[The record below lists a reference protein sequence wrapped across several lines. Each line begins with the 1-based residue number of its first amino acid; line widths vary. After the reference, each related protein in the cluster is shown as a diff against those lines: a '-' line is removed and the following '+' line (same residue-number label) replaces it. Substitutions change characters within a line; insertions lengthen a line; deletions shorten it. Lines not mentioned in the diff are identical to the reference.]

1 MSLKVKTTNGSWV
14 YIPGTKGRDGDEHVY
29 IGAEAPSD
37 KSMIWFQTTT
47 ARDSGVRR
55 FDLNSNDWVLLPGT
69 QGIGIASAIVNED
82 GNLILTLDDI
92 AATTIDTGYVKGPP
106 GAEVQLRSNG
116 SYLQWKYDNESD
128 WKDLIAL
135 EEITKDYLPLSGGTL
150 TGDLNLSYTT
160 NSDSSKLSV
169 FDTNKDSYY
178 NIASYTGTLN
188 LGDTSKLTI
197 IRSQNFLRRETG
209 YTKYKIYD
217 EGTFVA
223 DTDYATP
230 AFVTTET
237 AKYLPLTG
245 GLMTGPILIH
255 NSGDSLDTV
264 LAYSDGVGILSTA
277 FNSETPYRGIQF
289 GGDSTSIITFND
301 NGENRLQHVSGT
313 QFGQILSSIYFRP
326 GREYVEPSAVINSTL
341 TDYTAATSAQD
352 ITNTDSIK
360 TALQKVGFYT
370 KAGLY
375 TKAEIDALISS
386 VLSYAGSVDSFANLP
401 TTGVKVGDVYNVR
414 SEFDLD
420 NNHYP
425 AGTNVAAA
433 AVSGNTVTWDPLGGS
448 FELTKASIEA
458 VLTGNITS
466 HTHNY
471 LPLSGGRL
479 TGSLAV
485 ESYIKGIGY
494 LAVAAPSFP
503 QIQFENASSTP
514 YTSLLFT
521 NILSG
526 NSKSLL
532 FRPDS
537 TVSQDGVVYHSLNF
551 QAGVNYVAPSALSNY
566 VDLTSTQIIS
576 GYKVFSGV
584 PMFGQKSSTTFNTT
598 GIISDSNDP
607 SILCFRLGRGD
618 GNSIWRLQQESN
630 TTALLGIQGRKA
642 MKITSNPSEI
652 SVTADKFIGAA
663 TSLVEENIYTATN
676 FGTSDKRLKRSI
688 KKIDEVVTEKAIDS
702 IDLNRSFIYKKSG
715 VKGYGPIAQDLE
727 EVFPELVYTN
737 DKGIKGINNTALLHL
752 QIQGLYQKIQELQD
766 QLAQTSFKEKI
777 GIWSRLKQA
786 LKKWLLP

>member
-29 IGAEAPSD
+29 IGSEAPSD

-160 NSDSSKLSV
+160 NSNSSKLSV
-169 FDTNKDSYY
+169 FDTNKGSYY

-197 IRSQNFLRRETG
+197 ISSQNFLRRETG

-217 EGTFVA
+217 EGTFIA

-255 NSGDSLDTV
+255 NSGDSLDTI
-264 LAYSDGVGILSTA
+264 LAYSDGVSILSTA

-289 GGDSTSIITFND
+289 GGDSTSIIAFND
-301 NGENRLQHVSGT
+301 NGESRLQHTSGS
-313 QFGQILSSIYFRP
+313 QFGYILSSIYFKP
-326 GREYVEPSAVINSTL
+326 GVNYVEPSSVINSIL
-341 TDYTAATSAQD
+341 TDYTAETSAKD
-352 ITNTDSIK
+352 ITSTDSIK

-375 TKAEIDALISS
+375 TKAEIDNLISS
-386 VLSYAGSVDSFANLP
+386 VLTYAGSVNSFADLP
-401 TTGVKVGDVYNVR
+401 TTGVKVGDVYNIAT
-414 SEFDLD
+414 EFDLGG
-420 NNHYP
+420 NHYP
-425 AGTNVAAA
+425 AGTNVAAG
-433 AVSGNTVTWDPLGGS
+433 VINDNNITWDPLGGS
-448 FELTKASIEA
+448 FNLTKESVEA

-466 HTHNY
+466 HTHSY
-471 LPLSGGRL
+471 LPLTGGSL
-479 TGSLAV
+479 TGNLT
-485 ESYIKGIGY
+485 SYGRITATGQFIVQDATY
-494 LAVAAPSFP
+494 P
-503 QIQFENASSTP
+503 QIIFRHIGDSADD
-514 YTSLLFT
+514 SLLFT
-521 NILSG
+521 NTLSG
-526 NSKSLL
+526 SVKSLL

-537 TVSQDGVVYHSLNF
+537 TVSQDGIVYHSLNF
-551 QAGVNYVAPSALSNY
+551 QAGVNYVAPGTLSGY
-566 VDLTSTQIIS
+566 VTTSTTQEIP
-576 GYKVFSGV
+576 GYKVFTYA
-584 PMFGQKSSTTFNTT
+584 PMFGQKSSFTYNTT
-598 GIISDSNDP
+598 GVINNEDTSTVFV
-607 SILCFRLGRGD
+607 FRLGAGE
-618 GNSIWRLQQESN
+618 GIWRLQQESN

-642 MKITSNPSEI
+642 MKITSNASDVSI
-652 SVTADKFIGAA
+652 TADKFIGAA

-688 KKIDEVVTEKAIDS
+688 KKIDEAVIEKAIDS
-702 IDLNRSFIYKKSG
+702 INLNRSFIYKKSG

-727 EVFPELVYTN
+727 EIFPELVYTN
-737 DKGIKGINNTALLHL
+737 DRGIKGVNNTALLHL

>member
-92 AATTIDTGYVKGPP
+92 AATTIDTGYIKGPP

-116 SYLQWKYDNESD
+116 SYLQWKYDNEAD

-135 EEITKDYLPLSGGTL
+135 EEIIKDYLPLSGGTL

-169 FDTNKDSYY
+169 FDANKASYY

-217 EGTFVA
+217 EGTFIA

-245 GLMTGPILIH
+245 GLMAGPILIH
-255 NSGDSLDTV
+255 NSGDSLDTI
-264 LAYSDGVGILSTA
+264 LAYSDGVSILSTA
-277 FNSETPYRGIQF
+277 FNSETSYRGIQL
-289 GGDSTSIITFND
+289 GGDSTSIIAFND
-301 NGENRLQHVSGT
+301 NGESRLQHTSGS
-313 QFGQILSSIYFRP
+313 QFGYILSSIYFKP
-326 GREYVEPSAVINSTL
+326 GIDYVEPSSVINSIL
-341 TDYTAATSAQD
+341 TDYTAETSAKD
-352 ITNTDSIK
+352 ITSTDSIK

-375 TKAEIDALISS
+375 TKAEIDNLISS
-386 VLSYAGSVDSFANLP
+386 VLTYAGSVNSFADLP
-401 TTGVKVGDVYNVR
+401 TTGVKVGDVYNIAT
-414 SEFDLD
+414 EFDLGG
-420 NNHYP
+420 NHYP
-425 AGTNVAAA
+425 AGTNVAAGA
-433 AVSGNTVTWDPLGGS
+433 INDGNITWDPLGGS
-448 FELTKASIEA
+448 FNLTKESVEA

-466 HTHNY
+466 HTHSY
-471 LPLSGGRL
+471 LPLTGGSLTGNLSTTGIITSTGRL
-479 TGSLAV
+479 IVRDA
-485 ESYIKGIGY
+485 SY
-494 LAVAAPSFP
+494 P
-503 QIQFENASSTP
+503 QIIFRHTGDSA
-514 YTSLLFT
+514 YDSLLFT
-521 NILSG
+521 NTLSG
-526 NSKSLL
+526 SVRSLL

-551 QAGVNYVAPSALSNY
+551 QAGIDYIAPATLSGYVT
-566 VDLTSTQIIS
+566 TSTTQEIP
-576 GYKVFSGV
+576 GYKVFTYA
-584 PMFGQKSSTTFNTT
+584 PMFGQKSSFTYNTT
-598 GIISDSNDP
+598 GIINNEDASTVF
-607 SILCFRLGRGD
+607 IFRLGYGE
-618 GNSIWRLQQESN
+618 SIWRLQQESN
-630 TTALLGIQGRKA
+630 TVALLGIQGRKA
-642 MKITSNPSEI
+642 MKITSNASDI
-652 SVTADKFIGAA
+652 SITADKFIGAA

-688 KKIDEVVTEKAIDS
+688 KKIDESVIEKAVDS
-702 IDLNRSFIYKKSG
+702 INLNRSFIYKKSG
-715 VKGYGPIAQDLE
+715 VKGYGPVAQDLE

-737 DKGIKGINNTALLHL
+737 DRGIKGVNNTALLHL

>member
-29 IGAEAPSD
+29 IGSEAPSD

-92 AATTIDTGYVKGPP
+92 AATTIDTGYIKGPP

-116 SYLQWKYDNESD
+116 SYLQWKYDNEAD

-135 EEITKDYLPLSGGTL
+135 EEIIKDYLPLSGGTL

-169 FDTNKDSYY
+169 FDANKASYY

-217 EGTFVA
+217 EGTFIA

-245 GLMTGPILIH
+245 GLMAGPILIH
-255 NSGDSLDTV
+255 NSGDSLDTI
-264 LAYSDGVGILSTA
+264 LAYSDGVSILSTA
-277 FNSETPYRGIQF
+277 FNSETSYRGIQL
-289 GGDSTSIITFND
+289 GGDSTSIIAFND
-301 NGENRLQHVSGT
+301 NGESRLQHTSGS
-313 QFGQILSSIYFRP
+313 QFGYILSSIYFKP
-326 GREYVEPSAVINSTL
+326 GIDYVEPSSVINSIL
-341 TDYTAATSAQD
+341 TDYTAETSAKD
-352 ITNTDSIK
+352 ITSTDSIK

-375 TKAEIDALISS
+375 TKAEIDNLISS
-386 VLSYAGSVDSFANLP
+386 VLTYAGSVNSFADLP
-401 TTGVKVGDVYNVR
+401 TTGVKVGDVYNIAT
-414 SEFDLD
+414 EFDLGG
-420 NNHYP
+420 NHYP
-425 AGTNVAAA
+425 AGTNVAAGA
-433 AVSGNTVTWDPLGGS
+433 INDGNITWDPLGGS
-448 FELTKASIEA
+448 FNLTKESVEA

-466 HTHNY
+466 HTHSY
-471 LPLSGGRL
+471 LPLTGGSL
-479 TGSLAV
+479 TGNLSTTGIITSTGQLIVRDA
-485 ESYIKGIGY
+485 SY
-494 LAVAAPSFP
+494 P
-503 QIQFENASSTP
+503 QIIFRHTGDSA
-514 YTSLLFT
+514 YDSLLFT
-521 NILSG
+521 NTLSG
-526 NSKSLL
+526 SVRSLL

-551 QAGVNYVAPSALSNY
+551 QAGIDYIAPATLSGYVT
-566 VDLTSTQIIS
+566 TSTTQEIP
-576 GYKVFSGV
+576 GYKVFTYA
-584 PMFGQKSSTTFNTT
+584 PMFGQKSSFTYNTT
-598 GIISDSNDP
+598 GIINNEDASTVF
-607 SILCFRLGRGD
+607 IFRLGYGE
-618 GNSIWRLQQESN
+618 SIWRLQQESN
-630 TTALLGIQGRKA
+630 TVALLGIQGRKA
-642 MKITSNPSEI
+642 MKITSNASDI
-652 SVTADKFIGAA
+652 SITADKFIGAA

-688 KKIDEVVTEKAIDS
+688 KKIDESVIEKAVDS
-702 IDLNRSFIYKKSG
+702 INLNRSFIYKKSG
-715 VKGYGPIAQDLE
+715 VKGYGPVAQDLE

-737 DKGIKGINNTALLHL
+737 DRGIKGVNNTALLHL

>member
-29 IGAEAPSD
+29 IGSEAPSD

-92 AATTIDTGYVKGPP
+92 AATTIDTGYIKGPP

-116 SYLQWKYDNESD
+116 SYLQWKYDNEAD

-135 EEITKDYLPLSGGTL
+135 EEIIKDYLPLSGGTL

-169 FDTNKDSYY
+169 FDANKASYY

-217 EGTFVA
+217 EGTFIA

-245 GLMTGPILIH
+245 GLMAGPILIH
-255 NSGDSLDTV
+255 NSGDSLDTI
-264 LAYSDGVGILSTA
+264 LAYSDGVSILSTA
-277 FNSETPYRGIQF
+277 FNSEISYRGIQL
-289 GGDSTSIITFND
+289 GGDSTSIIAFND
-301 NGENRLQHVSGT
+301 NGESRLQHTSGS
-313 QFGQILSSIYFRP
+313 QFGYILSSIYFKP
-326 GREYVEPSAVINSTL
+326 GIDYVEPSSVINSIL
-341 TDYTAATSAQD
+341 TDYTAETSAKD
-352 ITNTDSIK
+352 ITSTDSIK

-375 TKAEIDALISS
+375 TKAEIDNLISS
-386 VLSYAGSVDSFANLP
+386 VLTYAGSVNSFADLP
-401 TTGVKVGDVYNVR
+401 TTGVKVGDVYNIAT
-414 SEFDLD
+414 EFDLGG
-420 NNHYP
+420 NHYP
-425 AGTNVAAA
+425 AGTNVAAGA
-433 AVSGNTVTWDPLGGS
+433 INDGNITWDPLGGS
-448 FELTKASIEA
+448 FNLTKESVEA

-466 HTHNY
+466 HTHSY
-471 LPLSGGRL
+471 LPLTGGSL
-479 TGSLAV
+479 TGNLSTTGIITSTGQLIV
-485 ESYIKGIGY
+485 RDVSY
-494 LAVAAPSFP
+494 P
-503 QIQFENASSTP
+503 QIIFRHVGDSA
-514 YTSLLFT
+514 YDSLLFT
-521 NILSG
+521 STLSG
-526 NSKSLL
+526 AVKSLL

-551 QAGVNYVAPSALSNY
+551 QAGIDYIAPATLSGYVT
-566 VDLTSTQIIS
+566 TSTTQEIP
-576 GYKVFSGV
+576 GYKVFTYA
-584 PMFGQKSSTTFNTT
+584 PMFGQKSSFTYNTT
-598 GIISDSNDP
+598 GIINNEDASTVF
-607 SILCFRLGRGD
+607 IFRLGSGE
-618 GNSIWRLQQESN
+618 SIWRLQQESN
-630 TTALLGIQGRKA
+630 TVALLGIQGRKA
-642 MKITSNPSEI
+642 MKITSNASDI
-652 SVTADKFIGAA
+652 SITADKFIGAA

-688 KKIDEVVTEKAIDS
+688 KKIDESVIEKAVDS
-702 IDLNRSFIYKKSG
+702 INLNRSFIYKKSG
-715 VKGYGPIAQDLE
+715 VKGYGPVAQDLE

-737 DKGIKGINNTALLHL
+737 DRGIKGVNNTALLHL

>member
-69 QGIGIASAIVNED
+69 QGIGIASAIVNEE

-169 FDTNKDSYY
+169 FDANKASYY

-217 EGTFVA
+217 EGTFIA

-245 GLMTGPILIH
+245 GLMAGPILIH
-255 NSGDSLDTV
+255 NSGDSLDTI
-264 LAYSDGVGILSTA
+264 LAYSDGVSILSTA
-277 FNSETPYRGIQF
+277 FNSEASYRGIQL
-289 GGDSTSIITFND
+289 GGDSTSIIAFND
-301 NGENRLQHVSGT
+301 NGESRLQHTSGS
-313 QFGQILSSIYFRP
+313 QFGYILSSIYFKP
-326 GREYVEPSAVINSTL
+326 GINYVEPSSVINSIL
-341 TDYTAATSAQD
+341 TDYTAETSAKD
-352 ITNTDSIK
+352 ITSTDSIK

-375 TKAEIDALISS
+375 TKAEIDNLISS
-386 VLSYAGSVDSFANLP
+386 VLTYAGSVNSFADLP
-401 TTGVKVGDVYNVR
+401 TTGVKVGDVYNIAT
-414 SEFDLD
+414 EFDLGG
-420 NNHYP
+420 NHYP
-425 AGTNVAAA
+425 AGTNVAAGA
-433 AVSGNTVTWDPLGGS
+433 INDGNITWDPLGGS
-448 FELTKASIEA
+448 FNLTKESVEA

-466 HTHNY
+466 HTHSY
-471 LPLSGGRL
+471 LPLTGGSL
-479 TGSLAV
+479 TGNLSTTGIITSTGRVVIRDA
-485 ESYIKGIGY
+485 SY
-494 LAVAAPSFP
+494 P
-503 QIQFENASSTP
+503 QIIFRHTGDSA
-514 YTSLLFT
+514 YDSLLFT
-521 NILSG
+521 NTLSG
-526 NSKSLL
+526 SVRSLL
-532 FRPDS
+532 FRPDN
-537 TVSQDGVVYHSLNF
+537 TVFQDGVVYHSLNF
-551 QAGVNYVAPSALSNY
+551 QAGIDYIAPATLSGYVT
-566 VDLTSTQIIS
+566 TSTTQEIP
-576 GYKVFSGV
+576 GYKVFTYA
-584 PMFGQKSSTTFNTT
+584 PMFGQKSSFTYNTT
-598 GIISDSNDP
+598 GIINNEDASTVFV
-607 SILCFRLGRGD
+607 FRLGYGE
-618 GNSIWRLQQESN
+618 SIWRLQQESN
-630 TTALLGIQGRKA
+630 TVALLGIQGRKA
-642 MKITSNPSEI
+642 MKITSNASDI
-652 SVTADKFIGAA
+652 SITADKFIGAA

-688 KKIDEVVTEKAIDS
+688 KKIDESVIEKAVDS
-702 IDLNRSFIYKKSG
+702 INLNRSFIYKKSE
-715 VKGYGPIAQDLE
+715 VKGYGPVAQDLE

-737 DKGIKGINNTALLHL
+737 DRGIKGVNNTALLHL

>member
-29 IGAEAPSD
+29 IGSEAPSD

-92 AATTIDTGYVKGPP
+92 AATTIDTGYIKGPP

-116 SYLQWKYDNESD
+116 SYLQWKYDNEAD

-135 EEITKDYLPLSGGTL
+135 EEIIKDYLPLSGGTL

-169 FDTNKDSYY
+169 FDANKASYY

-197 IRSQNFLRRETG
+197 IRSQNSLRRETG

-217 EGTFVA
+217 EGTFIA

-245 GLMTGPILIH
+245 GLMAGPILIH
-255 NSGDSLDTV
+255 NSGDSLDTI
-264 LAYSDGVGILSTA
+264 LAYSDGVSILSTA
-277 FNSETPYRGIQF
+277 FNSETSYRGIQL
-289 GGDSTSIITFND
+289 GGDSTSIIAFND
-301 NGENRLQHVSGT
+301 NGESRLQHTSGS
-313 QFGQILSSIYFRP
+313 QFGYILSSIYFKP
-326 GREYVEPSAVINSTL
+326 GIDYVEPSSVINSIL
-341 TDYTAATSAQD
+341 TDYTAETSAKD
-352 ITNTDSIK
+352 ITSTDSIK

-375 TKAEIDALISS
+375 TKAEIDNLISS
-386 VLSYAGSVDSFANLP
+386 VLTYAGSVNSFADLP
-401 TTGVKVGDVYNVR
+401 TTGVKVGDVYNIAT
-414 SEFDLD
+414 EFDLGG
-420 NNHYP
+420 NHYP
-425 AGTNVAAA
+425 AGTNVAAGA
-433 AVSGNTVTWDPLGGS
+433 INDGNITWDPLGGS
-448 FELTKASIEA
+448 FNLTKESVEA

-466 HTHNY
+466 HTHSY
-471 LPLSGGRL
+471 LPLTGGSL
-479 TGSLAV
+479 TGNLSTT
-485 ESYIKGIGY
+485 GIITSTGQLIVREATY
-494 LAVAAPSFP
+494 P
-503 QIQFENASSTP
+503 QIIFRRTGNSA
-514 YTSLLFT
+514 YDSLLFT
-521 NILSG
+521 NTLSG
-526 NSKSLL
+526 SVKSLL

-537 TVSQDGVVYHSLNF
+537 TVSQDGIVYHSLNF
-551 QAGVNYVAPSALSNY
+551 QAGIDYIAPATLSGYVT
-566 VDLTSTQIIS
+566 TSTTQEIP
-576 GYKVFSGV
+576 GYKVFTYA
-584 PMFGQKSSTTFNTT
+584 PMFGQKSSFTYNTT
-598 GIISDSNDP
+598 GIINNEDASTVFV
-607 SILCFRLGRGD
+607 FRLGYGE
-618 GNSIWRLQQESN
+618 SIWRLQQESN
-630 TTALLGIQGRKA
+630 TVALLGIQGRKA
-642 MKITSNPSEI
+642 MKITSNASDI
-652 SVTADKFIGAA
+652 SITADKFIGAA

-688 KKIDEVVTEKAIDS
+688 KKIDESVIEKAVDS
-702 IDLNRSFIYKKSG
+702 INLNRSFIYKKSG
-715 VKGYGPIAQDLE
+715 VKGYGPVAQDLE

-737 DKGIKGINNTALLHL
+737 DRGIKGVNNTALLHL

>member
-29 IGAEAPSD
+29 IGSEAPSD

-92 AATTIDTGYVKGPP
+92 AATTIDTGYIKGPP

-160 NSDSSKLSV
+160 NSNSSKLSV

-217 EGTFVA
+217 EGTFIA
-223 DTDYATP
+223 DEDYATP
-230 AFVTTET
+230 TFVTTET
-237 AKYLPLTG
+237 AKYLPLAG
-245 GLMTGPILIH
+245 GLMTGPILTH

-264 LAYSDGVGILSTA
+264 LAYADGVSVLSTT
-277 FNSETPYRGIQF
+277 FNPEVPLRGIQF

-448 FELTKASIEA
+448 FELTKASVEE

-466 HTHNY
+466 HTHSY
-471 LPLSGGRL
+471 LPLSGGSL
-479 TGSLAV
+479 TGNLSTTGLITTTGQLIIRDTTYPQVLFRHTGA
-485 ESYIKGIGY
+485 SGY
-494 LAVAAPSFP
+494 D
-503 QIQFENASSTP
+503 
-514 YTSLLFT
+514 SLLYVNT
-521 NILSG
+521 LSG
-526 NSKSLL
+526 TVRSLI
-532 FRPDS
+532 FRPDA
-537 TVSQDGVVYHSLNF
+537 TITTDGIVYHSLNF

-566 VDLTSTQIIS
+566 VTLDSAQDISAKKIFKAPVFFGAKASTEYNNTDTINDVDNATWFIGAVNDNDAWWRCQQRDAQSIMIGRQGGKGFQI
-576 GYKVFSGV
+576 Y
-584 PMFGQKSSTTFNTT
+584 SSPYTVY
-598 GIISDSNDP
+598 
-607 SILCFRLGRGD
+607 
-618 GNSIWRLQQESN
+618 
-630 TTALLGIQGRKA
+630 
-642 MKITSNPSEI
+642 
-652 SVTADKFIGAA
+652 VTADKFIGAA

-688 KKIDEVVTEKAIDS
+688 KKIDEAISNKAVDS
-702 IDLNRSFIYKKSG
+702 ISLNRSFIYKKSG
-715 VKGYGPIAQDLE
+715 IKGYGPIAQDLE
-727 EVFPELVYTN
+727 EVFPDLVYTN
-737 DKGIKGINNTALLHL
+737 DKGIKGVNNTALLHL
-752 QIQGLYQKIQELQD
+752 QIQGLYQKIQELQN

-777 GIWSRLKQA
+777 GIWSKLKQA

>member
-69 QGIGIASAIVNED
+69 QGIGIASAIVNEE

-92 AATTIDTGYVKGPP
+92 AATTIDTGYIKGPP

-160 NSDSSKLSV
+160 NSNSSKLSV

-217 EGTFVA
+217 EGTFIA
-223 DTDYATP
+223 DEDYATP
-230 AFVTTET
+230 TFVTTET
-237 AKYLPLTG
+237 AKYLPLAG
-245 GLMTGPILIH
+245 GLMTGPILTH

-264 LAYSDGVGILSTA
+264 LAYADGVSVLSTT
-277 FNSETPYRGIQF
+277 FNPEVPLRGIQF

-313 QFGQILSSIYFRP
+313 QFGQILSSIYFKP
-326 GREYVEPSAVINSTL
+326 GIDYVEPSSVINSIL
-341 TDYTAATSAQD
+341 TDYTAETSAKD
-352 ITNTDSIK
+352 ITSTDSIK

-375 TKAEIDALISS
+375 TKAEIDNLISS
-386 VLSYAGSVDSFANLP
+386 VLTYAGSVNSFADLP
-401 TTGVKVGDVYNVR
+401 TTGVKVGDVYNIAT
-414 SEFDLD
+414 EFDLGG
-420 NNHYP
+420 NHYP
-425 AGTNVAAA
+425 AGTNVAAGA
-433 AVSGNTVTWDPLGGS
+433 INDGNITWDPLGGS
-448 FELTKASIEA
+448 FNLTKESVEA

-466 HTHNY
+466 HTHSY
-471 LPLSGGRL
+471 LPLTGGSL
-479 TGSLAV
+479 TGNLSTTGIITSTGQLIVRDA
-485 ESYIKGIGY
+485 SY
-494 LAVAAPSFP
+494 P
-503 QIQFENASSTP
+503 QILFRHVGDSA
-514 YTSLLFT
+514 YDSLLFT
-521 NILSG
+521 STLSG
-526 NSKSLL
+526 AVKSLL

-551 QAGVNYVAPSALSNY
+551 QAGIDYIAPATLSGYVT
-566 VDLTSTQIIS
+566 TSTTQEIP
-576 GYKVFSGV
+576 GYKVFTYA
-584 PMFGQKSSTTFNTT
+584 PMFGQKSSFTYNTT
-598 GIISDSNDP
+598 GIINNEDASTVFV
-607 SILCFRLGRGD
+607 FRLGSGE
-618 GNSIWRLQQESN
+618 SIWRLQQESN
-630 TTALLGIQGRKA
+630 TVALLGIQGRKA
-642 MKITSNPSEI
+642 MKITSNASDI
-652 SVTADKFIGAA
+652 SITADKFIGAA

-688 KKIDEVVTEKAIDS
+688 KK
-702 IDLNRSFIYKKSG
+702 NR
-715 VKGYGPIAQDLE
+715 
-727 EVFPELVYTN
+727 
-737 DKGIKGINNTALLHL
+737 
-752 QIQGLYQKIQELQD
+752 
-766 QLAQTSFKEKI
+766 
-777 GIWSRLKQA
+777 
-786 LKKWLLP
+786 

>member
-29 IGAEAPSD
+29 IGSEAPSD

-92 AATTIDTGYVKGPP
+92 AATTIDTGYIKGPP

-116 SYLQWKYDNESD
+116 SYLQWKYDNEAD

-135 EEITKDYLPLSGGTL
+135 EEIIKDYLPLSGGTL

-169 FDTNKDSYY
+169 FDANKASYY

-217 EGTFVA
+217 EGTFIA

-245 GLMTGPILIH
+245 GLMAGPILIH
-255 NSGDSLDTV
+255 NSGDSLDTI
-264 LAYSDGVGILSTA
+264 LAYSDGVSILSTA
-277 FNSETPYRGIQF
+277 FNSEASYRGIQL
-289 GGDSTSIITFND
+289 GGDSTSIIAFND
-301 NGENRLQHVSGT
+301 NGESRLQHTSGS
-313 QFGQILSSIYFRP
+313 QFGYILSSIYFKP
-326 GREYVEPSAVINSTL
+326 GIDYVEPSSVINSIL
-341 TDYTAATSAQD
+341 TDYTAETSAKD
-352 ITNTDSIK
+352 ITSTDSIK

-375 TKAEIDALISS
+375 TKAEIDNLISS
-386 VLSYAGSVDSFANLP
+386 VLTYAGSVNSFADLP
-401 TTGVKVGDVYNVR
+401 TTGVKVGDVYNIAT
-414 SEFDLD
+414 EFDLGG
-420 NNHYP
+420 NHYP
-425 AGTNVAAA
+425 AGTNVAAGA
-433 AVSGNTVTWDPLGGS
+433 INDGNITWDPLGGS
-448 FELTKASIEA
+448 FNLTKESVEA

-466 HTHNY
+466 HTHSY
-471 LPLSGGRL
+471 LPLTGGSLTGNLSTTGIITSTGRL
-479 TGSLAV
+479 IVRDA
-485 ESYIKGIGY
+485 SY
-494 LAVAAPSFP
+494 P
-503 QIQFENASSTP
+503 QIIFRHTGDSA
-514 YTSLLFT
+514 YDSLLFT
-521 NILSG
+521 NTLSG
-526 NSKSLL
+526 SVRSLL

-537 TVSQDGVVYHSLNF
+537 TVSQDGIVYHSLNF
-551 QAGVNYVAPSALSNY
+551 QAGIDYIAPATLSGYVT
-566 VDLTSTQIIS
+566 TSTTQEIP
-576 GYKVFSGV
+576 GYKVFTYA
-584 PMFGQKSSTTFNTT
+584 PMFGQKSSFTYNTT
-598 GIISDSNDP
+598 GIINNEDASTVFV
-607 SILCFRLGRGD
+607 FRLGYGE
-618 GNSIWRLQQESN
+618 SIWRLQQESN
-630 TTALLGIQGRKA
+630 TVALLGIQGRKA
-642 MKITSNPSEI
+642 MKITSNASDI
-652 SVTADKFIGAA
+652 SITADKFIGAA

-688 KKIDEVVTEKAIDS
+688 EKIDESVIEKAVDS
-702 IDLNRSFIYKKSG
+702 INLNRSFIYKKSG
-715 VKGYGPIAQDLE
+715 VKGYGPVAQDLE

-737 DKGIKGINNTALLHL
+737 DRGIKGVNNTALLHL

>member
-29 IGAEAPSD
+29 IGSEAPSD

-289 GGDSTSIITFND
+289 GGDSTSIIAFND
-301 NGENRLQHVSGT
+301 NGESRLQHTSGS
-313 QFGQILSSIYFRP
+313 QFGYILSSIYFKP
-326 GREYVEPSAVINSTL
+326 GIDYVEPSSVINSIL
-341 TDYTAATSAQD
+341 TDYTAETSAKD
-352 ITNTDSIK
+352 ITSTDSIK

-375 TKAEIDALISS
+375 TKAEIDNLISS
-386 VLSYAGSVDSFANLP
+386 VLTYAGSVNSFADLP
-401 TTGVKVGDVYNVR
+401 TTGVKVGDVYNIAT
-414 SEFDLD
+414 EFDLGG
-420 NNHYP
+420 NHYP
-425 AGTNVAAA
+425 AGTNVAAGA
-433 AVSGNTVTWDPLGGS
+433 INDGNITWDPLGGS
-448 FELTKASIEA
+448 FNLTKESVEA

-466 HTHNY
+466 HTHSY
-471 LPLSGGRL
+471 LPLTGGSLTGNLSTTGIITSTGRL
-479 TGSLAV
+479 IVRDA
-485 ESYIKGIGY
+485 SY
-494 LAVAAPSFP
+494 P
-503 QIQFENASSTP
+503 QIIFRHTGDSA
-514 YTSLLFT
+514 YDSLLFT
-521 NILSG
+521 NTLSG
-526 NSKSLL
+526 SVRSLL

-537 TVSQDGVVYHSLNF
+537 TVFQDGVVYHSLNF
-551 QAGVNYVAPSALSNY
+551 QAGIDYIAPATLSGYVT
-566 VDLTSTQIIS
+566 TSTTQEIP
-576 GYKVFSGV
+576 GYKVFTYA
-584 PMFGQKSSTTFNTT
+584 PMFGQKSSFTYNTT
-598 GIISDSNDP
+598 GIINNEDASTVFV
-607 SILCFRLGRGD
+607 FRLGSGE
-618 GNSIWRLQQESN
+618 SIWRLQQESN
-630 TTALLGIQGRKA
+630 TVALLGIQGRKA
-642 MKITSNPSEI
+642 MKITSNASDI
-652 SVTADKFIGAA
+652 SITADKFIGAA

-688 KKIDEVVTEKAIDS
+688 KKIDESVIEKAVDS
-702 IDLNRSFIYKKSG
+702 INLNRSFIYKKSG
-715 VKGYGPIAQDLE
+715 VKGYGPVAQDLE

-737 DKGIKGINNTALLHL
+737 DRGIKGVNNTALLHL

>member
-92 AATTIDTGYVKGPP
+92 AATTIDTGYIKGPP

-116 SYLQWKYDNESD
+116 SYLQWKYDNEAD

-135 EEITKDYLPLSGGTL
+135 EEIIKDYLPLSGGTL

-169 FDTNKDSYY
+169 FDANKASYY

-188 LGDTSKLTI
+188 LGDASKLTI

-217 EGTFVA
+217 EGTFIA

-245 GLMTGPILIH
+245 GLMAGPILIH
-255 NSGDSLDTV
+255 NSGDSLDTI
-264 LAYSDGVGILSTA
+264 LAYSDGVSILSTA
-277 FNSETPYRGIQF
+277 FNSETSYRGIQL
-289 GGDSTSIITFND
+289 GGDSTSIIAFND
-301 NGENRLQHVSGT
+301 NGESRLQHTSGS
-313 QFGQILSSIYFRP
+313 QFGYILSSIYFKP
-326 GREYVEPSAVINSTL
+326 GIDYVEPSSVINSIL
-341 TDYTAATSAQD
+341 TDYTAETSAKD
-352 ITNTDSIK
+352 ITSTDSIK

-375 TKAEIDALISS
+375 TKAEIDNLISS
-386 VLSYAGSVDSFANLP
+386 VLTYAGSVNSFADLP
-401 TTGVKVGDVYNVR
+401 TTGVKVGDVYNIAT
-414 SEFDLD
+414 EFDLGG
-420 NNHYP
+420 NHYP
-425 AGTNVAAA
+425 AGTNVAAGA
-433 AVSGNTVTWDPLGGS
+433 INDGNITWDPLGGS
-448 FELTKASIEA
+448 FNLTKESVEA

-466 HTHNY
+466 HTHSY
-471 LPLSGGRL
+471 LPLTGGSL
-479 TGSLAV
+479 TGNLSTTGIITSTGQLIVRDA
-485 ESYIKGIGY
+485 SY
-494 LAVAAPSFP
+494 P
-503 QIQFENASSTP
+503 QILFRHVGDSA
-514 YTSLLFT
+514 YDSLLFT
-521 NILSG
+521 STLSG
-526 NSKSLL
+526 AVKSLL

-551 QAGVNYVAPSALSNY
+551 QAGIDYIAPATLSGYVT
-566 VDLTSTQIIS
+566 TSTTQKIP
-576 GYKVFSGV
+576 GYKVFTYA
-584 PMFGQKSSTTFNTT
+584 PMFGQKSSFTYNTT
-598 GIISDSNDP
+598 GIINNEDASTVFV
-607 SILCFRLGRGD
+607 FRLGSGE
-618 GNSIWRLQQESN
+618 SIWRLQQESN
-630 TTALLGIQGRKA
+630 TVALLGIQGRKA
-642 MKITSNPSEI
+642 MKITCNASDI
-652 SVTADKFIGAA
+652 SITADKFIGAA

-688 KKIDEVVTEKAIDS
+688 KKIDESVIEKAVDS
-702 IDLNRSFIYKKSG
+702 INLNRSFIYKKSG
-715 VKGYGPIAQDLE
+715 VKGYGPVAQDLE

-737 DKGIKGINNTALLHL
+737 DRGIKGVNNTALLHL

>member
-29 IGAEAPSD
+29 IGSEAPSD

-160 NSDSSKLSV
+160 SSDSSKLSV

-245 GLMTGPILIH
+245 GLMTGPILMH
-255 NSGDSLDTV
+255 NSGDSLDTI
-264 LAYSDGVGILSTA
+264 LAYSDGVSILSTA
-277 FNSETPYRGIQF
+277 FNSETPYRGIQL
-289 GGDSTSIITFND
+289 GGDSTSIIAFND
-301 NGENRLQHVSGT
+301 NGESRLQHTSGS
-313 QFGQILSSIYFRP
+313 QFGYILSSIYFKP
-326 GREYVEPSAVINSTL
+326 GVNYVEPSSVINSIL
-341 TDYTAATSAQD
+341 TDYTAETSAKD
-352 ITNTDSIK
+352 ITSTDSIK

-375 TKAEIDALISS
+375 TKAEIDNLISS
-386 VLSYAGSVDSFANLP
+386 VLTYAGSVNSFADLP
-401 TTGVKVGDVYNVR
+401 TTGVKVGDVYNIAT
-414 SEFDLD
+414 EFDLGG
-420 NNHYP
+420 NHYP
-425 AGTNVAAA
+425 AGTNVAAGA
-433 AVSGNTVTWDPLGGS
+433 INDGNITWDPLGGS
-448 FELTKASIEA
+448 FNLTKESVEA

-466 HTHNY
+466 HTHSY
-471 LPLSGGRL
+471 LPLTGGSLTGNLSTTGIITSTGRL
-479 TGSLAV
+479 IVRDA
-485 ESYIKGIGY
+485 SY
-494 LAVAAPSFP
+494 P
-503 QIQFENASSTP
+503 QIIFRHTGDSA
-514 YTSLLFT
+514 YDSLLFT
-521 NILSG
+521 NTLSG
-526 NSKSLL
+526 SVRSLL
-532 FRPDS
+532 FRPDN

-551 QAGVNYVAPSALSNY
+551 KSGINYVAPGTLSNY
-566 VDLTSTQIIS
+566 VTLDSAQDVAAKKTFKAPIFFGAKASPAYNNTAIINAEDNATWFIGAVNGNDAWWRCQQRDAQSIMIGRQGGKGFQI
-576 GYKVFSGV
+576 Y
-584 PMFGQKSSTTFNTT
+584 SSPYTVY
-598 GIISDSNDP
+598 
-607 SILCFRLGRGD
+607 
-618 GNSIWRLQQESN
+618 
-630 TTALLGIQGRKA
+630 
-642 MKITSNPSEI
+642 
-652 SVTADKFIGAA
+652 VTADKFIGAA

-688 KKIDEVVTEKAIDS
+688 KKIDEAISNKAVDS
-702 IDLNRSFIYKKSG
+702 ISLNRSFIYKKSG
-715 VKGYGPIAQDLE
+715 IKGYGPIAQDLE
-727 EVFPELVYTN
+727 EVFPDLVYTN
-737 DKGIKGINNTALLHL
+737 DKGIKGVNNTALLHL
-752 QIQGLYQKIQELQD
+752 QIQGLYQKIQELQN

>member
-29 IGAEAPSD
+29 IGSEAPSD

-150 TGDLNLSYTT
+150 TGDLNLSCTT

-289 GGDSTSIITFND
+289 GGDSTSIIAFND
-301 NGENRLQHVSGT
+301 NGESRLQHTSGS
-313 QFGQILSSIYFRP
+313 QFGYILSSIYFKP
-326 GREYVEPSAVINSTL
+326 GVNYVEPSSVINSIL
-341 TDYTAATSAQD
+341 TDYTAETSAKD
-352 ITNTDSIK
+352 ITSTDSIK

-375 TKAEIDALISS
+375 TKAEIDNLISS
-386 VLSYAGSVDSFANLP
+386 VLTYAGSVNSFADLP
-401 TTGVKVGDVYNVR
+401 TTGVKVGDVYNIAT
-414 SEFDLD
+414 EFDLGG
-420 NNHYP
+420 NHYP
-425 AGTNVAAA
+425 AGTNVAAG
-433 AVSGNTVTWDPLGGS
+433 VINDNNITWDPLGGS
-448 FELTKASIEA
+448 FNLTKESVEA

-466 HTHNY
+466 HTHSY
-471 LPLSGGRL
+471 LPLTGGSL
-479 TGSLAV
+479 TGNLT
-485 ESYIKGIGY
+485 SYGRITATGQFIVQDATY
-494 LAVAAPSFP
+494 P
-503 QIQFENASSTP
+503 QIIFRHIGDSADD
-514 YTSLLFT
+514 SLLFT
-521 NILSG
+521 NTLSG
-526 NSKSLL
+526 SVKSLL

-537 TVSQDGVVYHSLNF
+537 TVSQDGIVYHSLNF
-551 QAGVNYVAPSALSNY
+551 QAGVNYVAPGTLSGY
-566 VDLTSTQIIS
+566 VTTSTTQEIP
-576 GYKVFSGV
+576 GYKVFTYA
-584 PMFGQKSSTTFNTT
+584 PMFGQKSSFTYNTT
-598 GIISDSNDP
+598 GVINNEDTSTVFV
-607 SILCFRLGRGD
+607 FRLGAGE
-618 GNSIWRLQQESN
+618 GIWRLQQESN

-642 MKITSNPSEI
+642 MKITSNASDVSI
-652 SVTADKFIGAA
+652 TADKFIGAA

-688 KKIDEVVTEKAIDS
+688 KKIDEAVIEKAIDS
-702 IDLNRSFIYKKSG
+702 INLNRSFIYKKSG

-727 EVFPELVYTN
+727 EIFPELVYTN
-737 DKGIKGINNTALLHL
+737 DRGIKGVNNTALLHL

>member
-92 AATTIDTGYVKGPP
+92 AATTIDTGYIKGPP

-116 SYLQWKYDNESD
+116 SYLQWKYDNEAD

-135 EEITKDYLPLSGGTL
+135 EEIIKDYLPLSGGTL

-169 FDTNKDSYY
+169 FDANKASYY

-217 EGTFVA
+217 EGTFIA

-230 AFVTTET
+230 AFVTAET

-245 GLMTGPILIH
+245 GLMAGPILIH
-255 NSGDSLDTV
+255 NSGDSLDTI
-264 LAYSDGVGILSTA
+264 LAYSDGVSILSTA
-277 FNSETPYRGIQF
+277 FNSETSYRGIQL
-289 GGDSTSIITFND
+289 GGDSTSIIAFND
-301 NGENRLQHVSGT
+301 NGESRLQHTSGS
-313 QFGQILSSIYFRP
+313 QFGYILSSIYFKP
-326 GREYVEPSAVINSTL
+326 GIDYVEPSSVINSIL
-341 TDYTAATSAQD
+341 TDYTAETSAKD
-352 ITNTDSIK
+352 ITSTDSIK

-375 TKAEIDALISS
+375 TKAEIDNLISS
-386 VLSYAGSVDSFANLP
+386 VLTYAGSVNSFADLP
-401 TTGVKVGDVYNVR
+401 TTGVKVGDVYNIAT
-414 SEFDLD
+414 EFDLGG
-420 NNHYP
+420 NHYP
-425 AGTNVAAA
+425 AGTNVAAGA
-433 AVSGNTVTWDPLGGS
+433 INDGNITWDPLGGS
-448 FELTKASIEA
+448 FNLTKGSVEA

-466 HTHNY
+466 HTHSY
-471 LPLSGGRL
+471 LPLTGGSL
-479 TGSLAV
+479 TGNLSTTGIITSTGQLIVRDA
-485 ESYIKGIGY
+485 SY
-494 LAVAAPSFP
+494 P
-503 QIQFENASSTP
+503 QILFRHVGDSA
-514 YTSLLFT
+514 YDSLLFT
-521 NILSG
+521 STLSG
-526 NSKSLL
+526 AVKSLL

-551 QAGVNYVAPSALSNY
+551 QAGIDYIAPATLSGYVT
-566 VDLTSTQIIS
+566 TSTTQEIP
-576 GYKVFSGV
+576 GYKVFTYA
-584 PMFGQKSSTTFNTT
+584 PMFGQKSSFTYNTT
-598 GIISDSNDP
+598 GIINNEDASTVFV
-607 SILCFRLGRGD
+607 FRLGSGE
-618 GNSIWRLQQESN
+618 SIWRLQQESN
-630 TTALLGIQGRKA
+630 TVALLGIQGRKA
-642 MKITSNPSEI
+642 MKITSNASDI
-652 SVTADKFIGAA
+652 SITADKFIGAA

-688 KKIDEVVTEKAIDS
+688 KKIDESVIEKAVDS
-702 IDLNRSFIYKKSG
+702 INLNRSFIYKKSG
-715 VKGYGPIAQDLE
+715 VKGYGPVAQDLE

-737 DKGIKGINNTALLHL
+737 DRGIKGVNNTALLHL

>member
-92 AATTIDTGYVKGPP
+92 AATTIDTGYIKGPP

-116 SYLQWKYDNESD
+116 SYLQWKYDNEAD

-135 EEITKDYLPLSGGTL
+135 EEIIKDYLPLSGGTL

-169 FDTNKDSYY
+169 FDANKASYY

-217 EGTFVA
+217 EGTFIA

-245 GLMTGPILIH
+245 GLMAGPILIH
-255 NSGDSLDTV
+255 NSGDSLDTI
-264 LAYSDGVGILSTA
+264 LAYSDGVSILSTA
-277 FNSETPYRGIQF
+277 FNSETSYRGIQL
-289 GGDSTSIITFND
+289 GGDSTSIIAFND
-301 NGENRLQHVSGT
+301 NGESRLQHTSGS
-313 QFGQILSSIYFRP
+313 QFGYILSSIYFKP
-326 GREYVEPSAVINSTL
+326 GIDYVEPSSVINSIL
-341 TDYTAATSAQD
+341 TDYTAETSAKD
-352 ITNTDSIK
+352 ITSTDSIK

-375 TKAEIDALISS
+375 TKAEIDNLISS
-386 VLSYAGSVDSFANLP
+386 VLTYAGSVNSFADLP
-401 TTGVKVGDVYNVR
+401 TTGVKVGDVYNIAT
-414 SEFDLD
+414 EFDLGG
-420 NNHYP
+420 NHYP
-425 AGTNVAAA
+425 AGTNVAAGA
-433 AVSGNTVTWDPLGGS
+433 INDGNITWDPLGGS
-448 FELTKASIEA
+448 FNLTKESVEA

-466 HTHNY
+466 HTHSY
-471 LPLSGGRL
+471 LPLTGGSL
-479 TGSLAV
+479 TGNLSTTGIITSTGQLIVRDA
-485 ESYIKGIGY
+485 SY
-494 LAVAAPSFP
+494 P
-503 QIQFENASSTP
+503 QILFRHVGDSA
-514 YTSLLFT
+514 YDSLLFT
-521 NILSG
+521 STLSG
-526 NSKSLL
+526 AVKSLL

-551 QAGVNYVAPSALSNY
+551 QAGIDYIAPATLSGYVT
-566 VDLTSTQIIS
+566 TSTTQEIP
-576 GYKVFSGV
+576 GYKVFTYA
-584 PMFGQKSSTTFNTT
+584 PMFGQKSSFTYNTT
-598 GIISDSNDP
+598 GIINNEDASTVFV
-607 SILCFRLGRGD
+607 FRLGSGE
-618 GNSIWRLQQESN
+618 SIWRLQQESN
-630 TTALLGIQGRKA
+630 TVALLGIQGRKA
-642 MKITSNPSEI
+642 MKITSNASDI
-652 SVTADKFIGAA
+652 SITADKFIGAA

-688 KKIDEVVTEKAIDS
+688 KKIDESVIEKAVDS
-702 IDLNRSFIYKKSG
+702 INLNRSFIYKKSG
-715 VKGYGPIAQDLE
+715 VKGYGPVAQDLE

-737 DKGIKGINNTALLHL
+737 DRGIKGVNNTALLHL

>member
-92 AATTIDTGYVKGPP
+92 AATTIDTGYIKGPP

-116 SYLQWKYDNESD
+116 SYLQWKYDNEAD

-135 EEITKDYLPLSGGTL
+135 EEIIKDYLPLSGGTL

-169 FDTNKDSYY
+169 FDANKASYY

-217 EGTFVA
+217 EGTFIA

-245 GLMTGPILIH
+245 GLMAGPILIH
-255 NSGDSLDTV
+255 NSGDSLDTI
-264 LAYSDGVGILSTA
+264 LAYSDGVSILSTA
-277 FNSETPYRGIQF
+277 FNSETSYRGIQL
-289 GGDSTSIITFND
+289 GGDSTSIIAFND
-301 NGENRLQHVSGT
+301 NGESRLQHTSGS
-313 QFGQILSSIYFRP
+313 QFGYILSSIYFKP
-326 GREYVEPSAVINSTL
+326 GIDYVEPSSVINSIL
-341 TDYTAATSAQD
+341 TDYTAETSAKD
-352 ITNTDSIK
+352 ITSTDSIK

-375 TKAEIDALISS
+375 TKAEIDNLISS
-386 VLSYAGSVDSFANLP
+386 VLTYAGSVNSFADLP
-401 TTGVKVGDVYNVR
+401 TTGVKVGDVYNIAT
-414 SEFDLD
+414 EFDLGG
-420 NNHYP
+420 NHYP
-425 AGTNVAAA
+425 AGTNVAAGA
-433 AVSGNTVTWDPLGGS
+433 INDGNITWDPLGGS
-448 FELTKASIEA
+448 FNLTKESVEA

-466 HTHNY
+466 HTHSY
-471 LPLSGGRL
+471 LPLTGGSL
-479 TGSLAV
+479 TGNLSTTGIITSTGQLIVRDA
-485 ESYIKGIGY
+485 SY
-494 LAVAAPSFP
+494 P
-503 QIQFENASSTP
+503 QIIFRHVGDSA
-514 YTSLLFT
+514 YDSLLFT
-521 NILSG
+521 NTLSG
-526 NSKSLL
+526 AVKSLL

-551 QAGVNYVAPSALSNY
+551 QAGIDYIAPATLSGYVTAAG
-566 VDLTSTQIIS
+566 TTQYIS
-576 GYKVFSGV
+576 GYKIVQTSM
-584 PMFGQKSSTTFNTT
+584 MFGEKSDPVYNTSGSITGNGNST
-598 GIISDSNDP
+598 
-607 SILCFRLGRGD
+607 LLMFRLAESD
-618 GNSIWRLQQESN
+618 SIWRLQQESN

-642 MKITSNPSEI
+642 MKITSNASDVSI
-652 SVTADKFIGAA
+652 TADKFIGAA

-688 KKIDEVVTEKAIDS
+688 KKIDESVIEKAVDS
-702 IDLNRSFIYKKSG
+702 INLNRSFIYKKSG
-715 VKGYGPIAQDLE
+715 VKGYGPVAQDLE

-737 DKGIKGINNTALLHL
+737 DRGIKGVNNTALLHL

>member
-69 QGIGIASAIVNED
+69 QGIGIASAIVNEE

-160 NSDSSKLSV
+160 NSNSSKLSV

-197 IRSQNFLRRETG
+197 IRSQNFLKRETG

-217 EGTFVA
+217 EGTFIA
-223 DTDYATP
+223 DEDYATP
-230 AFVTTET
+230 TFVTTET
-237 AKYLPLTG
+237 AKYLPLAG
-245 GLMTGPILIH
+245 GLMTGPILTH

-264 LAYSDGVGILSTA
+264 LAYADGVSVLSTT
-277 FNSETPYRGIQF
+277 FNPEVPLRGIQF

-448 FELTKASIEA
+448 FELTKASVEE

-466 HTHNY
+466 HTHSY
-471 LPLSGGRL
+471 LPLSGGSL
-479 TGSLAV
+479 TGNLSTTGVITSTGRLIIRDT
-485 ESYIKGIGY
+485 SY
-494 LAVAAPSFP
+494 P
-503 QIQFENASSTP
+503 QIIFRHAGASG
-514 YTSLLFT
+514 YDSLLFT
-521 NILSG
+521 NTSSG
-526 NSKSLL
+526 SVRSLL
-532 FRPDS
+532 FRPD
-537 TVSQDGVVYHSLNF
+537 TAITTDGIVYHSLNF

-566 VDLTSTQIIS
+566 VTLNSAQDISAKKTFKAPVFFGAKASAEYNNTDTINDADNATWFIGAVNGNEAWWRCQQRDAQSIMIGRQGGKGFQI
-576 GYKVFSGV
+576 Y
-584 PMFGQKSSTTFNTT
+584 SSPYTVY
-598 GIISDSNDP
+598 
-607 SILCFRLGRGD
+607 
-618 GNSIWRLQQESN
+618 
-630 TTALLGIQGRKA
+630 
-642 MKITSNPSEI
+642 
-652 SVTADKFIGAA
+652 VTADKFIGAA

-688 KKIDEVVTEKAIDS
+688 KKIDEVVTEKAVDS
-702 IDLNRSFIYKKSG
+702 INLNRSFIYKKSG
-715 VKGYGPIAQDLE
+715 VKGYGPVAQDLE

-737 DKGIKGINNTALLHL
+737 DRGIKGVNNTALLHL

>member
-92 AATTIDTGYVKGPP
+92 AATTIDTGYIKGPP

-116 SYLQWKYDNESD
+116 SYLQWKYDNEAD

-135 EEITKDYLPLSGGTL
+135 EEIIKDYLPLSGGTL

-169 FDTNKDSYY
+169 FDANKASYY

-188 LGDTSKLTI
+188 LGDVSKLTI

-217 EGTFVA
+217 EGTFIA

-245 GLMTGPILIH
+245 GLMAGPILIH
-255 NSGDSLDTV
+255 NSGDSLDTI
-264 LAYSDGVGILSTA
+264 LAYSDGVSILSTA
-277 FNSETPYRGIQF
+277 FNSETSYRGIQL
-289 GGDSTSIITFND
+289 GGDSTSIIAFND
-301 NGENRLQHVSGT
+301 NGESRLQHTSGS
-313 QFGQILSSIYFRP
+313 QFGYILSSIYFKP
-326 GREYVEPSAVINSTL
+326 GIDYVEPSSVINSIL
-341 TDYTAATSAQD
+341 TDYTAETSAKD
-352 ITNTDSIK
+352 ITSTDSIK

-375 TKAEIDALISS
+375 TKAEIDNLISS
-386 VLSYAGSVDSFANLP
+386 VLTYAGSVNSFADLP
-401 TTGVKVGDVYNVR
+401 TTGVKVGDVYNIAT
-414 SEFDLD
+414 EFDLGG
-420 NNHYP
+420 NHYP
-425 AGTNVAAA
+425 AGTNVAAGA
-433 AVSGNTVTWDPLGGS
+433 INDGNITWDPLGGS
-448 FELTKASIEA
+448 FNLTKESVEA

-466 HTHNY
+466 HTHSY
-471 LPLSGGRL
+471 LPLTGGSLTGNLSTTGIITSTGRL
-479 TGSLAV
+479 IVRDA
-485 ESYIKGIGY
+485 SY
-494 LAVAAPSFP
+494 P
-503 QIQFENASSTP
+503 QIIFRHTGDSA
-514 YTSLLFT
+514 YDSLLFT
-521 NILSG
+521 NTLSG
-526 NSKSLL
+526 SVRSLL

-551 QAGVNYVAPSALSNY
+551 QAGIDYIAPATLSGYVT
-566 VDLTSTQIIS
+566 TSTTQEIP
-576 GYKVFSGV
+576 GYKVFTYA
-584 PMFGQKSSTTFNTT
+584 PMFGQKSSFTYNTT
-598 GIISDSNDP
+598 GIINNEDASTVFV
-607 SILCFRLGRGD
+607 FRLGSGE
-618 GNSIWRLQQESN
+618 SIWRLQQESN
-630 TTALLGIQGRKA
+630 TVALLGIQGRKA
-642 MKITSNPSEI
+642 MKITSNASDI
-652 SVTADKFIGAA
+652 SITADKFIGAA

-688 KKIDEVVTEKAIDS
+688 KKIDESVIEKAVDS
-702 IDLNRSFIYKKSG
+702 INLNRSFIYKKSG
-715 VKGYGPIAQDLE
+715 VKGYGPVAQDLE

-737 DKGIKGINNTALLHL
+737 DRGIKGVNNTALLHL

>member
-92 AATTIDTGYVKGPP
+92 AATTIDTGYIKGPP

-116 SYLQWKYDNESD
+116 SYLQWKYDNEAD

-135 EEITKDYLPLSGGTL
+135 EEIIKDYLPLSGGTL

-169 FDTNKDSYY
+169 FDANKASYY

-188 LGDTSKLTI
+188 LGDASKLTI

-217 EGTFVA
+217 EGTFIA

-245 GLMTGPILIH
+245 GLMAGPILIH
-255 NSGDSLDTV
+255 NSGDSLDTI
-264 LAYSDGVGILSTA
+264 LAYSDRVSILSTA
-277 FNSETPYRGIQF
+277 FNSETSYRGIQL
-289 GGDSTSIITFND
+289 GGDSTSIIAFND
-301 NGENRLQHVSGT
+301 NGESRLQHTSGS
-313 QFGQILSSIYFRP
+313 QFGYILSSIYFKP
-326 GREYVEPSAVINSTL
+326 GINYVEPSSVINSIL
-341 TDYTAATSAQD
+341 TNYTAETSAKD
-352 ITNTDSIK
+352 ITSTDSIK

-375 TKAEIDALISS
+375 TKAEIDNLISS
-386 VLSYAGSVDSFANLP
+386 VLTYAGSVNSFADLP
-401 TTGVKVGDVYNVR
+401 TTGVKVGDVYNIAT
-414 SEFDLD
+414 EFDLGG
-420 NNHYP
+420 NHYP
-425 AGTNVAAA
+425 AGTNVAAGA
-433 AVSGNTVTWDPLGGS
+433 INDGNITWDPLGGS
-448 FELTKASIEA
+448 FELTKASVEE

-466 HTHNY
+466 HTHSY
-471 LPLSGGRL
+471 LPLTGGSL
-479 TGSLAV
+479 TGNLSTT
-485 ESYIKGIGY
+485 GIITSTGQLIVRDATY
-494 LAVAAPSFP
+494 P
-503 QIQFENASSTP
+503 QIIFRRTGDSA
-514 YTSLLFT
+514 YDSLLFT
-521 NILSG
+521 NTLSG
-526 NSKSLL
+526 SVKSLL

-537 TVSQDGVVYHSLNF
+537 TVSQDGIVYHSLNF
-551 QAGVNYVAPSALSNY
+551 QAGIDYIAPATLSGYVT
-566 VDLTSTQIIS
+566 TSTTQEIP
-576 GYKVFSGV
+576 GYKVFTYA
-584 PMFGQKSSTTFNTT
+584 PMFGQKSSFTYNTT
-598 GIISDSNDP
+598 GIINNEDASTVFV
-607 SILCFRLGRGD
+607 FRLGSGE
-618 GNSIWRLQQESN
+618 SIWRLQQESN
-630 TTALLGIQGRKA
+630 TVALLGIQGRKA
-642 MKITSNPSEI
+642 MKITSNASDI
-652 SVTADKFIGAA
+652 SITADKFIGAA

-688 KKIDEVVTEKAIDS
+688 KKIDESVIEKAVDS

-737 DKGIKGINNTALLHL
+737 DKGIKGVNNTALLHL

>member
-69 QGIGIASAIVNED
+69 QGIGIASAIVNEE

-160 NSDSSKLSV
+160 NSNSSKLSV

-217 EGTFVA
+217 EGTFIA

-255 NSGDSLDTV
+255 NSGDSLDTI
-264 LAYSDGVGILSTA
+264 LAYSDGVSILSTA
-277 FNSETPYRGIQF
+277 FNSETPYRGIQL
-289 GGDSTSIITFND
+289 GGDSISIIAFND
-301 NGENRLQHVSGT
+301 NGESRLQHTSGS
-313 QFGQILSSIYFRP
+313 QFGYILSSIYFKP
-326 GREYVEPSAVINSTL
+326 GVNYVEPSSVINSIL
-341 TDYTAATSAQD
+341 TDYTAETSAKD
-352 ITNTDSIK
+352 ITSTDSIK

-375 TKAEIDALISS
+375 TKAEIDNLISS
-386 VLSYAGSVDSFANLP
+386 VLTYAGSVNSFADLP
-401 TTGVKVGDVYNVR
+401 TTGVKVGDVYNIAT
-414 SEFDLD
+414 EFDLGG
-420 NNHYP
+420 NHYP
-425 AGTNVAAA
+425 AGTNVAAGA
-433 AVSGNTVTWDPLGGS
+433 INDGNITWDPLGGS
-448 FELTKASIEA
+448 FNLTKESVEA

-466 HTHNY
+466 HTHSY
-471 LPLSGGRL
+471 LPLTGGSLTGNLSTTGFITSTGRL
-479 TGSLAV
+479 IVRDA
-485 ESYIKGIGY
+485 SY
-494 LAVAAPSFP
+494 P
-503 QIQFENASSTP
+503 QIIFRHTGDSA
-514 YTSLLFT
+514 YDSLLFT
-521 NILSG
+521 NTLSG
-526 NSKSLL
+526 SVRSLL

-537 TVSQDGVVYHSLNF
+537 TVSQDGIVYHSLNF
-551 QAGVNYVAPSALSNY
+551 QAGIDYIAPGTLSGYVTAAG
-566 VDLTSTQIIS
+566 TTQYIS
-576 GYKVFSGV
+576 GYKIVQTSM
-584 PMFGQKSSTTFNTT
+584 MFGEKSDPVYNTSGSITGNGNST
-598 GIISDSNDP
+598 
-607 SILCFRLGRGD
+607 LLMFRLAESD
-618 GNSIWRLQQESN
+618 SIWRLQQESN

-642 MKITSNPSEI
+642 MKITSNASDI
-652 SVTADKFIGAA
+652 SITADKFIGAA

-688 KKIDEVVTEKAIDS
+688 KKIDESVIEKAVDS
-702 IDLNRSFIYKKSG
+702 INLNRSFIYKKSG
-715 VKGYGPIAQDLE
+715 VKGYGPVAQDLE

-737 DKGIKGINNTALLHL
+737 DRGIKGVNNTALLHL

>member
-92 AATTIDTGYVKGPP
+92 AATTIDTGYIKGPP

-116 SYLQWKYDNESD
+116 SYLQWKYDNEAD

-135 EEITKDYLPLSGGTL
+135 EEIIKDYLPLSGGTL

-169 FDTNKDSYY
+169 FDANKASYY

-217 EGTFVA
+217 EGTFIA

-245 GLMTGPILIH
+245 GLMAGPILIH
-255 NSGDSLDTV
+255 NSGDSLDTI
-264 LAYSDGVGILSTA
+264 LAYSDGVSILSTA
-277 FNSETPYRGIQF
+277 FNSETSYRGIQL
-289 GGDSTSIITFND
+289 GGDSTSIIAFND
-301 NGENRLQHVSGT
+301 NGESRLQHTSGS
-313 QFGQILSSIYFRP
+313 QFGYILSSIYFKP
-326 GREYVEPSAVINSTL
+326 GIDYVEPSSVINSIL
-341 TDYTAATSAQD
+341 TDYTAETSAKD
-352 ITNTDSIK
+352 ITSTDSIK

-375 TKAEIDALISS
+375 TKAEIDNLISS
-386 VLSYAGSVDSFANLP
+386 VLTYAGSVNSFADLP
-401 TTGVKVGDVYNVR
+401 TTGVKVGDVYNIAT
-414 SEFDLD
+414 EFDLGG
-420 NNHYP
+420 NHYP
-425 AGTNVAAA
+425 AGTNVAAGA
-433 AVSGNTVTWDPLGGS
+433 INDGNITWDPLGGS
-448 FELTKASIEA
+448 FNLTKESVEA

-466 HTHNY
+466 HTHSY
-471 LPLSGGRL
+471 LPLTGGSL
-479 TGSLAV
+479 TGNLSTT
-485 ESYIKGIGY
+485 GIITSTGQLIVRDARY
-494 LAVAAPSFP
+494 P
-503 QIQFENASSTP
+503 QIIFRHTGDSA
-514 YTSLLFT
+514 YDSLLFT
-521 NILSG
+521 NTLSG
-526 NSKSLL
+526 SVRSLL
-532 FRPDS
+532 FRRDS

-551 QAGVNYVAPSALSNY
+551 QAGIDYIAPATLSGYVT
-566 VDLTSTQIIS
+566 TSTTQEIP
-576 GYKVFSGV
+576 GYKVFTYA
-584 PMFGQKSSTTFNTT
+584 PMFGQKSSFTYNTT
-598 GIISDSNDP
+598 GIINNEDASTVF
-607 SILCFRLGRGD
+607 IFRLGYGE
-618 GNSIWRLQQESN
+618 SIWRLQQESN
-630 TTALLGIQGRKA
+630 TVALLGIQGRKA
-642 MKITSNPSEI
+642 MKITSNASDI
-652 SVTADKFIGAA
+652 SITADKFIGAA

-688 KKIDEVVTEKAIDS
+688 KKIDESVIEKAVDS
-702 IDLNRSFIYKKSG
+702 INLNRSFIYKKSG
-715 VKGYGPIAQDLE
+715 VKGYGPVAQDLE

-737 DKGIKGINNTALLHL
+737 DRGIKGVNNTALLHL

>member
-29 IGAEAPSD
+29 IGSEAPSD

-92 AATTIDTGYVKGPP
+92 AATTIDTGYIKGPP

-160 NSDSSKLSV
+160 NSNSSKLSV

-217 EGTFVA
+217 EGTFIA
-223 DTDYATP
+223 DEDYATP
-230 AFVTTET
+230 TFVTTET
-237 AKYLPLTG
+237 AKYLPLAG
-245 GLMTGPILIH
+245 GLMTGPILTH

-264 LAYSDGVGILSTA
+264 LAYADGVSVLSTT
-277 FNSETPYRGIQF
+277 FNPEVPLRGIQF

-448 FELTKASIEA
+448 FELTKASVEE

-466 HTHNY
+466 HTHSY
-471 LPLSGGRL
+471 LPLSGGSL
-479 TGSLAV
+479 TGNLSTTGLITTTGQLIIRDTT
-485 ESYIKGIGY
+485 Y
-494 LAVAAPSFP
+494 P
-503 QIQFENASSTP
+503 QVLFRHTGDSA
-514 YTSLLFT
+514 YDSLLFT
-521 NILSG
+521 NTLSG
-526 NSKSLL
+526 SVRSLL

-551 QAGVNYVAPSALSNY
+551 QAGIDYIAPATLSGYVT
-566 VDLTSTQIIS
+566 TSTTQEIP
-576 GYKVFSGV
+576 GYKVFTYA
-584 PMFGQKSSTTFNTT
+584 PMFGQKSSFTYNTT
-598 GIISDSNDP
+598 GIINNEDASTVFV
-607 SILCFRLGRGD
+607 FRLGYGE
-618 GNSIWRLQQESN
+618 SIWRLQQESN
-630 TTALLGIQGRKA
+630 TVALLGIQGRKA
-642 MKITSNPSEI
+642 MKITSNASDI
-652 SVTADKFIGAA
+652 SITADKFIGAA

-688 KKIDEVVTEKAIDS
+688 KKIDESVIEKAVDS
-702 IDLNRSFIYKKSG
+702 INLNRSFIYKKSG
-715 VKGYGPIAQDLE
+715 VKGYGPVAQDLE

-737 DKGIKGINNTALLHL
+737 DRGIKGVNNTALLHL

>member
-69 QGIGIASAIVNED
+69 QGIGIASAIVNEE

-160 NSDSSKLSV
+160 DSNSSKLSV

-217 EGTFVA
+217 EGTFIA

-255 NSGDSLDTV
+255 NSGDSLDTI
-264 LAYSDGVGILSTA
+264 LAYSDGVSILSTA
-277 FNSETPYRGIQF
+277 FNSETPYRGIQL
-289 GGDSTSIITFND
+289 GGDSISIIAFND
-301 NGENRLQHVSGT
+301 NGESRLQHTSGS
-313 QFGQILSSIYFRP
+313 QFGYILSSIYFKP
-326 GREYVEPSAVINSTL
+326 GVNYVEPSSVINSIL
-341 TDYTAATSAQD
+341 TDYTAETSAKD
-352 ITNTDSIK
+352 ITSTDSIK

-375 TKAEIDALISS
+375 TKAEIDNLISS
-386 VLSYAGSVDSFANLP
+386 VLTYAGSVNSFADLP
-401 TTGVKVGDVYNVR
+401 TTGVKVGDVYNIAT
-414 SEFDLD
+414 EFDLGG
-420 NNHYP
+420 NHYP
-425 AGTNVAAA
+425 AGTNVAAGA
-433 AVSGNTVTWDPLGGS
+433 INDGNITWDPLGGS
-448 FELTKASIEA
+448 FNLTKESVEA

-466 HTHNY
+466 HTHSY
-471 LPLSGGRL
+471 LPLTGGSLTGNLSTTGFITSTGRL
-479 TGSLAV
+479 IVRDA
-485 ESYIKGIGY
+485 SY
-494 LAVAAPSFP
+494 P
-503 QIQFENASSTP
+503 QIIFRHTGDSA
-514 YTSLLFT
+514 YDSLLFT
-521 NILSG
+521 NTLSG
-526 NSKSLL
+526 SVRSLL

-537 TVSQDGVVYHSLNF
+537 TVSQDGIVYHSLNF
-551 QAGVNYVAPSALSNY
+551 QAGIDYIAPGTLSGYVTAAG
-566 VDLTSTQIIS
+566 TTQYIS
-576 GYKVFSGV
+576 GYKIVQTSM
-584 PMFGQKSSTTFNTT
+584 MFGEKSDPVYNTSGSITGNGNST
-598 GIISDSNDP
+598 
-607 SILCFRLGRGD
+607 LLMFRLAESD
-618 GNSIWRLQQESN
+618 SIWRLQQESN

-642 MKITSNPSEI
+642 MKITSNASDI
-652 SVTADKFIGAA
+652 SITADKFIGAA

-688 KKIDEVVTEKAIDS
+688 KKIDESVIEKAVDS
-702 IDLNRSFIYKKSG
+702 INLNRSFIYKKSG
-715 VKGYGPIAQDLE
+715 VKGYGPVAQDLE

-737 DKGIKGINNTALLHL
+737 DRGIKGVNNTALLHL

>member
-135 EEITKDYLPLSGGTL
+135 EEIAKDYLPLEGGTL

-160 NSDSSKLSV
+160 SSDSSKLFV
-169 FDTNKDSYY
+169 FDTTKGSYY

-245 GLMTGPILIH
+245 GLMTGPILTH

-264 LAYSDGVGILSTA
+264 LAYADGVSVLSTA
-277 FNSETPYRGIQF
+277 FNPEVPLRGIQF

-326 GREYVEPSAVINSTL
+326 GREYVEPSAVINLTL

-386 VLSYAGSVDSFANLP
+386 VLSYAGSVDSFTNLP

-448 FELTKASIEA
+448 FELTKASVEE

-466 HTHNY
+466 HTHSY
-471 LPLSGGRL
+471 LPLSGGSL
-479 TGSLAV
+479 TGNLSTTGLITTTGQLIIRDTTYPQVLFRHTGA
-485 ESYIKGIGY
+485 SGY
-494 LAVAAPSFP
+494 D
-503 QIQFENASSTP
+503 
-514 YTSLLFT
+514 SLLYVNT
-521 NILSG
+521 LSG
-526 NSKSLL
+526 TVRSLI
-532 FRPDS
+532 FRPD
-537 TVSQDGVVYHSLNF
+537 TTTTTEGIVYHSLNF

-566 VDLTSTQIIS
+566 VTLNSAQDISAKKTFKAPVFFGAKASAEYNNTDTINDADNATWFIGAVNGNEAWWRCQQRDAQSIMIGGQGGKGFQI
-576 GYKVFSGV
+576 Y
-584 PMFGQKSSTTFNTT
+584 SSPYTVY
-598 GIISDSNDP
+598 
-607 SILCFRLGRGD
+607 
-618 GNSIWRLQQESN
+618 
-630 TTALLGIQGRKA
+630 
-642 MKITSNPSEI
+642 
-652 SVTADKFIGAA
+652 VTADKFIGAA

-715 VKGYGPIAQDLE
+715 IKGYGPIAQDLE

-737 DKGIKGINNTALLHL
+737 DRGIKGVNNTALLHL

>member
-135 EEITKDYLPLSGGTL
+135 EEITKDYLPLEGGTL

-160 NSDSSKLSV
+160 SSDSSKLSV
-169 FDTNKDSYY
+169 FDTTKGSYY

-245 GLMTGPILIH
+245 GLMTGPILTH

-264 LAYSDGVGILSTA
+264 LAYADGVSVLSTT
-277 FNSETPYRGIQF
+277 FNPEVPLRGIQF

-448 FELTKASIEA
+448 FELTKASVEE

-466 HTHNY
+466 HTHSY
-471 LPLSGGRL
+471 LPLSGGSL
-479 TGSLAV
+479 TGNLSTTGLITTTGQLIIRDTTYPQVIFRHTGAL
-485 ESYIKGIGY
+485 GY
-494 LAVAAPSFP
+494 D
-503 QIQFENASSTP
+503 
-514 YTSLLFT
+514 SLLYVNTF
-521 NILSG
+521 SG
-526 NSKSLL
+526 TVRSLL

-537 TVSQDGVVYHSLNF
+537 TIATDGIVYHSLNF

-566 VDLTSTQIIS
+566 VTLNSAQDISAKKTFRAPVFFGAKASAEYNNTDTINDADNATWFIGAVNGNEAWWRCQQRDAQSIMIGRQGGKGFQI
-576 GYKVFSGV
+576 Y
-584 PMFGQKSSTTFNTT
+584 SSPYTVY
-598 GIISDSNDP
+598 
-607 SILCFRLGRGD
+607 
-618 GNSIWRLQQESN
+618 
-630 TTALLGIQGRKA
+630 
-642 MKITSNPSEI
+642 
-652 SVTADKFIGAA
+652 VTADKFIGAA

-737 DKGIKGINNTALLHL
+737 DKGIKGVNNTALLHL

>member
-92 AATTIDTGYVKGPP
+92 AATTIDTGYIKGPP

-116 SYLQWKYDNESD
+116 SYLQWKYDNEAD

-169 FDTNKDSYY
+169 FDANKASYY

-217 EGTFVA
+217 EGTFIA

-245 GLMTGPILIH
+245 GLMAGPILIH
-255 NSGDSLDTV
+255 NSGDSLDTI
-264 LAYSDGVGILSTA
+264 LAYSDGVSILSTT
-277 FNSETPYRGIQF
+277 FNSETSYRGIQL
-289 GGDSTSIITFND
+289 GGDSTSIIAFND
-301 NGENRLQHVSGT
+301 NGESRLQHTSGS
-313 QFGQILSSIYFRP
+313 QFGYILSSIYFKP
-326 GREYVEPSAVINSTL
+326 GIDYVEPSSVINSIL
-341 TDYTAATSAQD
+341 TDYTAETSAKD
-352 ITNTDSIK
+352 ITSTDSIK

-375 TKAEIDALISS
+375 TKAEIDNLISS
-386 VLSYAGSVDSFANLP
+386 VLTYAGSVNSFADLP
-401 TTGVKVGDVYNVR
+401 TTGVKVGDVYNIAT
-414 SEFDLD
+414 EFDLGG
-420 NNHYP
+420 NHYP
-425 AGTNVAAA
+425 AGTNVAAGA
-433 AVSGNTVTWDPLGGS
+433 INDGNITWDPLGGS
-448 FELTKASIEA
+448 FNLTKESVEA

-466 HTHNY
+466 HTHSY
-471 LPLSGGRL
+471 LPLTGGSL
-479 TGSLAV
+479 TGNLSTT
-485 ESYIKGIGY
+485 GIITSTGQLIVRDATY
-494 LAVAAPSFP
+494 P
-503 QIQFENASSTP
+503 QIIFRRTGDSA
-514 YTSLLFT
+514 YDSLLFT
-521 NILSG
+521 NTLSG
-526 NSKSLL
+526 SVKSLL

-537 TVSQDGVVYHSLNF
+537 TVSQDGIVYHSLNF
-551 QAGVNYVAPSALSNY
+551 QAGIDYIAPATLSGYVTAAG
-566 VDLTSTQIIS
+566 TTQYIS
-576 GYKVFSGV
+576 GYKIVQTSM
-584 PMFGQKSSTTFNTT
+584 MFGEKSDPVYNTSGSITGNGNST
-598 GIISDSNDP
+598 
-607 SILCFRLGRGD
+607 LLMFRLAESD
-618 GNSIWRLQQESN
+618 SIWRLQQESN

-642 MKITSNPSEI
+642 MKITSNASDVSI
-652 SVTADKFIGAA
+652 TADKFIGAA

-688 KKIDEVVTEKAIDS
+688 KKIDESVIEKAVDS
-702 IDLNRSFIYKKSG
+702 INLNRSFIYKKSG
-715 VKGYGPIAQDLE
+715 VKGYGPVAQDLE

-737 DKGIKGINNTALLHL
+737 DRGIKGVNNTALLHL

>member
-14 YIPGTKGRDGDEHVY
+14 YIPGTKGKDGDEHVY

-69 QGIGIASAIVNED
+69 QGIGIASAIVNEE

-92 AATTIDTGYVKGPP
+92 AATTIDTGYVKGLP

-160 NSDSSKLSV
+160 NSNSSKLSV

-217 EGTFVA
+217 EGTFIA
-223 DTDYATP
+223 DEDYATP
-230 AFVTTET
+230 TFVTTET
-237 AKYLPLTG
+237 AKYLPLAG
-245 GLMTGPILIH
+245 GLMTGPILTH

-264 LAYSDGVGILSTA
+264 LAYADGVSVLSTT
-277 FNSETPYRGIQF
+277 FNPEVPLRGIQF

-448 FELTKASIEA
+448 FELTKASVEE

-466 HTHNY
+466 HTHSY
-471 LPLSGGRL
+471 LPLTGGSL
-479 TGSLAV
+479 TGNLSTT
-485 ESYIKGIGY
+485 GIITSTGQLIVRDATY
-494 LAVAAPSFP
+494 P
-503 QIQFENASSTP
+503 QIIFRRTGDSA
-514 YTSLLFT
+514 YDSLLFT
-521 NILSG
+521 NTLSG
-526 NSKSLL
+526 SVKSLL

-537 TVSQDGVVYHSLNF
+537 TVSQDGIVYHSLNF
-551 QAGVNYVAPSALSNY
+551 QAGIDYIAPETLSGYVT
-566 VDLTSTQIIS
+566 TSTTQEIP
-576 GYKVFSGV
+576 GYKVFTYA
-584 PMFGQKSSTTFNTT
+584 PMFGQKSSFTYNTT
-598 GIISDSNDP
+598 GVINNEDTSTVFV
-607 SILCFRLGRGD
+607 FRLGAGE
-618 GNSIWRLQQESN
+618 GIWRLQQESN

-642 MKITSNPSEI
+642 MKITSNASDVSI
-652 SVTADKFIGAA
+652 TADKFIGAA

-688 KKIDEVVTEKAIDS
+688 KKIDEVVTEKAVDS
-702 IDLNRSFIYKKSG
+702 INLNRSFIYKKSG
-715 VKGYGPIAQDLE
+715 VKGYGPVAQDLE

-737 DKGIKGINNTALLHL
+737 DRGIKGVNNTALLHL

>member
-135 EEITKDYLPLSGGTL
+135 EEITKDYLPLEGGTL

-160 NSDSSKLSV
+160 SSDSSKLSV
-169 FDTNKDSYY
+169 FDTTKGSYY

-448 FELTKASIEA
+448 FELTKASVEE

-466 HTHNY
+466 HTHSY
-471 LPLSGGRL
+471 LPLSGGSL
-479 TGSLAV
+479 TGNLSTT
-485 ESYIKGIGY
+485 GIITSTGQLIVRDATY
-494 LAVAAPSFP
+494 P
-503 QIQFENASSTP
+503 QIIFRRTGDSA
-514 YTSLLFT
+514 YDSLLFT
-521 NILSG
+521 NTLSG
-526 NSKSLL
+526 SVKSLL

-537 TVSQDGVVYHSLNF
+537 TVSQDGIVYHSLNF
-551 QAGVNYVAPSALSNY
+551 QAGIDYIAPETLSGYVT
-566 VDLTSTQIIS
+566 TSTTQEIP
-576 GYKVFSGV
+576 GYKVFTYA
-584 PMFGQKSSTTFNTT
+584 PMFGQKSSFTYNTT
-598 GIISDSNDP
+598 GVINNEDTSTVFV
-607 SILCFRLGRGD
+607 FRLGAGE
-618 GNSIWRLQQESN
+618 GIWRLQQESN

-642 MKITSNPSEI
+642 MKITSNASDVSI
-652 SVTADKFIGAA
+652 TADKFIGAA

-688 KKIDEVVTEKAIDS
+688 KKIDESVIEKAVDS
-702 IDLNRSFIYKKSG
+702 INLNRSFIYKKSG
-715 VKGYGPIAQDLE
+715 VKGYGPVAQDLE

-737 DKGIKGINNTALLHL
+737 DRGIKGVNNTALLHL

>member
-197 IRSQNFLRRETG
+197 IRSQSFLRRETG

-433 AVSGNTVTWDPLGGS
+433 AVRGNTVTWDPLGGS
-448 FELTKASIEA
+448 FELTKASVEA

-466 HTHNY
+466 HTHSY
-471 LPLSGGRL
+471 LPLSGGSL
-479 TGSLAV
+479 TGNLSTTGLITTTGQLIIRDIAYPQV
-485 ESYIKGIGY
+485 LFRHTGASGY
-494 LAVAAPSFP
+494 D
-503 QIQFENASSTP
+503 
-514 YTSLLFT
+514 SLLYVNT
-521 NILSG
+521 LS
-526 NSKSLL
+526 SKVKALI
-532 FRPDS
+532 FRPD
-537 TVSQDGVVYHSLNF
+537 TTTTTDGVVYHSLNF
-551 QAGVNYVAPSALSNY
+551 QAGVDYVAPETLSGY
-566 VDLTSTQIIS
+566 VTTSTTQEIP
-576 GYKVFSGV
+576 GYKVFTYA
-584 PMFGQKSSTTFNTT
+584 PMFGQKSSFTYNTT
-598 GIISDSNDP
+598 GVINNEDTSTVFV
-607 SILCFRLGRGD
+607 FRLGAGE
-618 GNSIWRLQQESN
+618 GIWRLQQESN

-737 DKGIKGINNTALLHL
+737 DKGIKGVNNTALLHL

-786 LKKWLLP
+786 LKK

>member
-92 AATTIDTGYVKGPP
+92 AATTIDTGYIKGPP

-116 SYLQWKYDNESD
+116 SYLQWKYDNEAD

-135 EEITKDYLPLSGGTL
+135 EEIIKDYLPLSGGTL

-188 LGDTSKLTI
+188 LGDASKLTI

-217 EGTFVA
+217 EGTFIA

-245 GLMTGPILIH
+245 GLMAGPILIH
-255 NSGDSLDTV
+255 NSGDSLDTI
-264 LAYSDGVGILSTA
+264 LAYSDGVSILSTA
-277 FNSETPYRGIQF
+277 FNSETSYRGIQL
-289 GGDSTSIITFND
+289 GGDSTSIIAFND
-301 NGENRLQHVSGT
+301 NGESRLQHTSGS
-313 QFGQILSSIYFRP
+313 QFGYILSSIYFKP
-326 GREYVEPSAVINSTL
+326 GIDYVEPSSVINSIL
-341 TDYTAATSAQD
+341 TDYTAETSAKD
-352 ITNTDSIK
+352 ITSTDSIK

-375 TKAEIDALISS
+375 TKAEIDNLISS
-386 VLSYAGSVDSFANLP
+386 VLTYAGSVNSFADLP
-401 TTGVKVGDVYNVR
+401 TTGVKVGDVYNIAT
-414 SEFDLD
+414 EFDLGG
-420 NNHYP
+420 NHYP
-425 AGTNVAAA
+425 AGTNVAAGA
-433 AVSGNTVTWDPLGGS
+433 INDGNITWDPLGGS
-448 FELTKASIEA
+448 FNLTKESVEA

-466 HTHNY
+466 HTHSY
-471 LPLSGGRL
+471 LPLTGGSL
-479 TGSLAV
+479 TGNLSTTGIITSTGQLIVRDA
-485 ESYIKGIGY
+485 SY
-494 LAVAAPSFP
+494 P
-503 QIQFENASSTP
+503 QILFRHVGDSA
-514 YTSLLFT
+514 YDSLLFT
-521 NILSG
+521 STLSG
-526 NSKSLL
+526 AVKSLL

-551 QAGVNYVAPSALSNY
+551 QAGIDYIAPATLSGYVT
-566 VDLTSTQIIS
+566 TSTTQEIP
-576 GYKVFSGV
+576 GYKVFTYA
-584 PMFGQKSSTTFNTT
+584 PMFGQKSSFTYNTT
-598 GIISDSNDP
+598 GIINNEDASTVFV
-607 SILCFRLGRGD
+607 FRLGSGE
-618 GNSIWRLQQESN
+618 SIWRLQQESN
-630 TTALLGIQGRKA
+630 TVALLGIQGRKA
-642 MKITSNPSEI
+642 MKITSNASDI
-652 SVTADKFIGAA
+652 SITADKFIGAA

-688 KKIDEVVTEKAIDS
+688 KKIDESVIEKAVDS
-702 IDLNRSFIYKKSG
+702 INLNRSFIYKKSG
-715 VKGYGPIAQDLE
+715 VKGYGPVAQDLE

-737 DKGIKGINNTALLHL
+737 DRGIKGVNNTALLHL

>member
-29 IGAEAPSD
+29 IGSEAPSD

-92 AATTIDTGYVKGPP
+92 AATTIDTGYIKGPP

-116 SYLQWKYDNESD
+116 SYLQWKYDNEAD

-169 FDTNKDSYY
+169 FDANKASYY

-188 LGDTSKLTI
+188 LGDTSELTI

-217 EGTFVA
+217 EGTFIA

-245 GLMTGPILIH
+245 GLMAGPILIH
-255 NSGDSLDTV
+255 NSGDSLDTI
-264 LAYSDGVGILSTA
+264 LAYSDGVSILSTA
-277 FNSETPYRGIQF
+277 FNSETSYRGIQL
-289 GGDSTSIITFND
+289 GGDSTSIIAFND
-301 NGENRLQHVSGT
+301 NGESRLQHTSGS
-313 QFGQILSSIYFRP
+313 QFGYILSSIYFKP
-326 GREYVEPSAVINSTL
+326 GIDYVEPSSVINSIL
-341 TDYTAATSAQD
+341 TDYTAETSAKD
-352 ITNTDSIK
+352 ITSTDSIK

-375 TKAEIDALISS
+375 TKAEIDNLISS
-386 VLSYAGSVDSFANLP
+386 VLTYAGSVNSFADLP
-401 TTGVKVGDVYNVR
+401 TTGVKVGDVYNIAT
-414 SEFDLD
+414 EFDLGGS
-420 NNHYP
+420 HYP
-425 AGTNVAAA
+425 AGTNVAAEA
-433 AVSGNTVTWDPLGGS
+433 INDNNITWDPLGGS
-448 FELTKASIEA
+448 FELTKASVEA

-466 HTHNY
+466 HTHSY
-471 LPLSGGRL
+471 LPLTGGSLTGNLSTTGIITSTGRL
-479 TGSLAV
+479 IVRDA
-485 ESYIKGIGY
+485 GY
-494 LAVAAPSFP
+494 P
-503 QIQFENASSTP
+503 QIIFRHVGDSA
-514 YTSLLFT
+514 YDSLLFT
-521 NILSG
+521 NTLSG
-526 NSKSLL
+526 SVKSLL

-537 TVSQDGVVYHSLNF
+537 TVSQDGIVYHSLNF
-551 QAGVNYVAPSALSNY
+551 QAGIDYIAPETLSGYVT
-566 VDLTSTQIIS
+566 TSTTQEIP
-576 GYKVFSGV
+576 GYKVFTYA
-584 PMFGQKSSTTFNTT
+584 PMFGQKSSFTYNTT
-598 GIISDSNDP
+598 GVINNEDTSTVFV
-607 SILCFRLGRGD
+607 FRLGAGE
-618 GNSIWRLQQESN
+618 GIWRLQQESN

-642 MKITSNPSEI
+642 MKITSNASDI
-652 SVTADKFIGAA
+652 SITADKFIGAA

-688 KKIDEVVTEKAIDS
+688 KKIDESVIEKAVDS
-702 IDLNRSFIYKKSG
+702 INLNRSFIYKKSG
-715 VKGYGPIAQDLE
+715 VKGYGPVAQDLE

-737 DKGIKGINNTALLHL
+737 DRGIKGVNNTALLHL

>member
-29 IGAEAPSD
+29 IGSEAPSD

-92 AATTIDTGYVKGPP
+92 AATTIDTGYIKGPP

-116 SYLQWKYDNESD
+116 SYLQWKYDNEAD

-135 EEITKDYLPLSGGTL
+135 EEIIKDYLPLSGGTL

-169 FDTNKDSYY
+169 FDANKASYY

-217 EGTFVA
+217 EGTFIA

-245 GLMTGPILIH
+245 GLMAGPILIH
-255 NSGDSLDTV
+255 NSGDSLDTI
-264 LAYSDGVGILSTA
+264 LAYSDGVSILSTA
-277 FNSETPYRGIQF
+277 FNSETSYRGIQL
-289 GGDSTSIITFND
+289 GGDSTSIIAFND
-301 NGENRLQHVSGT
+301 NGESRLQHTSGS
-313 QFGQILSSIYFRP
+313 QFGYILSSIYFKP
-326 GREYVEPSAVINSTL
+326 GIDYVEPSSVINSIL
-341 TDYTAATSAQD
+341 TDYTAETSAKD
-352 ITNTDSIK
+352 ITSTDSIK

-375 TKAEIDALISS
+375 TKAEIDNLISS
-386 VLSYAGSVDSFANLP
+386 VLTYAGSVNSFADLP
-401 TTGVKVGDVYNVR
+401 TTGVKVGDVYNIAT
-414 SEFDLD
+414 EFDLGG
-420 NNHYP
+420 NHYP
-425 AGTNVAAA
+425 AGTNVAAGA
-433 AVSGNTVTWDPLGGS
+433 INDGNITWDPLGGS
-448 FELTKASIEA
+448 FNLTKESVEA

-466 HTHNY
+466 HTHSY
-471 LPLSGGRL
+471 LPLTGGSLTGNLSTTGIITSTGRL
-479 TGSLAV
+479 IVRDA
-485 ESYIKGIGY
+485 SY
-494 LAVAAPSFP
+494 P
-503 QIQFENASSTP
+503 QIIFRHTGDSA
-514 YTSLLFT
+514 YDSLLFT
-521 NILSG
+521 NTLSG
-526 NSKSLL
+526 SVRSLL

-551 QAGVNYVAPSALSNY
+551 QAGIDYIAPATLSGYVT
-566 VDLTSTQIIS
+566 TSTTQEIP
-576 GYKVFSGV
+576 GYKVFTYA
-584 PMFGQKSSTTFNTT
+584 PMFGQKSSFTYNTT
-598 GIISDSNDP
+598 GVINNEDTSTVFV
-607 SILCFRLGRGD
+607 FRLGAGE
-618 GNSIWRLQQESN
+618 GIWRLQQESN

-642 MKITSNPSEI
+642 MKITSNASDI
-652 SVTADKFIGAA
+652 SITADKFIGAA

-688 KKIDEVVTEKAIDS
+688 KKIDESVIEKAIDS

-737 DKGIKGINNTALLHL
+737 DKGIKGVNNTALLHL

>member
-92 AATTIDTGYVKGPP
+92 AATTIDTGYIKGPP

-116 SYLQWKYDNESD
+116 SYLQWKYDNEAD

-135 EEITKDYLPLSGGTL
+135 EEIIKDYLPLSGGTL

-169 FDTNKDSYY
+169 FDANKASYY

-217 EGTFVA
+217 EGTFIA

-245 GLMTGPILIH
+245 GLMAGPILIH
-255 NSGDSLDTV
+255 NSGDSLDTI
-264 LAYSDGVGILSTA
+264 LAYSDGVSILSTA
-277 FNSETPYRGIQF
+277 FNSETSYRGIQL
-289 GGDSTSIITFND
+289 GGDSTSIIAFND
-301 NGENRLQHVSGT
+301 NGESRLQHTSGS
-313 QFGQILSSIYFRP
+313 QFGYILSSIYFKP
-326 GREYVEPSAVINSTL
+326 GIDYVEPSSVINSIL
-341 TDYTAATSAQD
+341 TDYTAETSAKD
-352 ITNTDSIK
+352 ITSTDSIK

-375 TKAEIDALISS
+375 TKAEIDNLISS
-386 VLSYAGSVDSFANLP
+386 VLTYAGSVNSFADLP
-401 TTGVKVGDVYNVR
+401 TTGVKVGDVYNIAT
-414 SEFDLD
+414 EFDLGG
-420 NNHYP
+420 NHYP
-425 AGTNVAAA
+425 AGTNVAAGA
-433 AVSGNTVTWDPLGGS
+433 INDGNITWDPLGGS
-448 FELTKASIEA
+448 FNLTKESVEA

-466 HTHNY
+466 HTHSY
-471 LPLSGGRL
+471 LPLTGGSL
-479 TGSLAV
+479 TGNLSTTGIITSTGQLIVRDA
-485 ESYIKGIGY
+485 SY
-494 LAVAAPSFP
+494 P
-503 QIQFENASSTP
+503 QIIFRHVGDSA
-514 YTSLLFT
+514 YDSLLFT
-521 NILSG
+521 STLSG
-526 NSKSLL
+526 AVKSLL

-537 TVSQDGVVYHSLNF
+537 TVSQDGIVYHSLNF
-551 QAGVNYVAPSALSNY
+551 QAGIDYIAPATLSGYVTAAG
-566 VDLTSTQIIS
+566 TTQYIS
-576 GYKVFSGV
+576 GYKIVQTSM
-584 PMFGQKSSTTFNTT
+584 MFGEKSDPVYNTSGSITGNGNST
-598 GIISDSNDP
+598 
-607 SILCFRLGRGD
+607 LLMFRLAESD
-618 GNSIWRLQQESN
+618 SIWRLQQESN
-630 TTALLGIQGRKA
+630 TTALLGIQRRKA
-642 MKITSNPSEI
+642 MKITSNASDVSI
-652 SVTADKFIGAA
+652 TADKFIGAA

-688 KKIDEVVTEKAIDS
+688 KKIDESVIEKAVDS
-702 IDLNRSFIYKKSG
+702 INLNRSFIYKKSG
-715 VKGYGPIAQDLE
+715 VKGYGPVAQDLE

-737 DKGIKGINNTALLHL
+737 DRGIKGVNNTALLHL

>member
-135 EEITKDYLPLSGGTL
+135 EEITKDYLPLEGGTL

-160 NSDSSKLSV
+160 NSNSSKLSV

-245 GLMTGPILIH
+245 GLMTGPILTH

-264 LAYSDGVGILSTA
+264 LAYADGVNVLSTA
-277 FNSETPYRGIQF
+277 FNPEVPLRGIQF

-341 TDYTAATSAQD
+341 TGYTAATSAQD

-448 FELTKASIEA
+448 FELTKASVEA

-466 HTHNY
+466 HTHSY
-471 LPLSGGRL
+471 LPLSGGSL
-479 TGSLAV
+479 TGNLSTTGLITTTGQLIIRDTTYPQV
-485 ESYIKGIGY
+485 LFRHTGDSGY
-494 LAVAAPSFP
+494 D
-503 QIQFENASSTP
+503 
-514 YTSLLFT
+514 SLLYVNT
-521 NILSG
+521 LSDTVR
-526 NSKSLL
+526 SLI
-532 FRPDS
+532 FRPD
-537 TVSQDGVVYHSLNF
+537 TTTTTDGIVYHSLNF
-551 QAGVNYVAPSALSNY
+551 QAGVNYVAPSTLSNY
-566 VDLTSTQIIS
+566 VTVSGPTQTIP
-576 GYKVFSGV
+576 GYKIFQTSV
-584 PMFGQKSSTTFNTT
+584 MFGEKSSPVYNTSGAIT
-598 GIISDSNDP
+598 ANGNSSL
-607 SILCFRLGRGD
+607 ILFRLQVSD
-618 GNSIWRLQQESN
+618 NIWRLQQESN

-642 MKITSNPSEI
+642 MKITSNPSDI
-652 SVTADKFIGAA
+652 SITADKFIGAA

-737 DKGIKGINNTALLHL
+737 DKGIKGVNNTALLHL

>member
-69 QGIGIASAIVNED
+69 QGIGIASAIVNEE

-217 EGTFVA
+217 EGTFIA

-255 NSGDSLDTV
+255 NSGDSLDTI
-264 LAYSDGVGILSTA
+264 LAYSDGVSILSTA
-277 FNSETPYRGIQF
+277 FNSETPYRGIQL
-289 GGDSTSIITFND
+289 GGDSTSIIAFND
-301 NGENRLQHVSGT
+301 NGESRLQHTSGS
-313 QFGQILSSIYFRP
+313 QFGYILSSIYFKP
-326 GREYVEPSAVINSTL
+326 GVNYVEPSSVINSIL
-341 TDYTAATSAQD
+341 TDYTAETSAKD
-352 ITNTDSIK
+352 ITSTDSIK

-375 TKAEIDALISS
+375 TKAEIDNLISS
-386 VLSYAGSVDSFANLP
+386 VLTYAGSVNSFADLP
-401 TTGVKVGDVYNVR
+401 TTGVKVGDVYNIAT
-414 SEFDLD
+414 EFDLGG
-420 NNHYP
+420 NHYP
-425 AGTNVAAA
+425 AGTNVAAGA
-433 AVSGNTVTWDPLGGS
+433 INDGNITWDPLGGS
-448 FELTKASIEA
+448 FNLTKESVEA

-466 HTHNY
+466 HTHSY
-471 LPLSGGRL
+471 LPLTGGSL
-479 TGSLAV
+479 TGNLSTTGIITSTGQLIVRDA
-485 ESYIKGIGY
+485 SY
-494 LAVAAPSFP
+494 P
-503 QIQFENASSTP
+503 QIIFRHTGDSA
-514 YTSLLFT
+514 YDSLLFT
-521 NILSG
+521 NTLSG
-526 NSKSLL
+526 SVRSLL

-537 TVSQDGVVYHSLNF
+537 TVSQDGIVYHSLNF
-551 QAGVNYVAPSALSNY
+551 QAGIDYIAPATLSGYVT
-566 VDLTSTQIIS
+566 TSTTQEIP
-576 GYKVFSGV
+576 GYKVFTYA
-584 PMFGQKSSTTFNTT
+584 PMFGQKSSFTYNTT
-598 GIISDSNDP
+598 GIINNEDASTVFV
-607 SILCFRLGRGD
+607 FRLGYGE
-618 GNSIWRLQQESN
+618 SIWRLQQESN
-630 TTALLGIQGRKA
+630 TVALLGIQGRKA
-642 MKITSNPSEI
+642 MKITSNASDI
-652 SVTADKFIGAA
+652 SITADKFIGAA

-688 KKIDEVVTEKAIDS
+688 KKIDESVIEKAVDS
-702 IDLNRSFIYKKSG
+702 INLNRSFIYKKSG
-715 VKGYGPIAQDLE
+715 VKGYGPVAQDLE

-737 DKGIKGINNTALLHL
+737 DRGIKGVNNTALLHL

>member
-29 IGAEAPSD
+29 IGSEAPSD

-160 NSDSSKLSV
+160 SSDSSKLSV
-169 FDTNKDSYY
+169 FDANKDSYY

-245 GLMTGPILIH
+245 GLMTGPILMH

-264 LAYSDGVGILSTA
+264 LAYSDGVSILSTA
-277 FNSETPYRGIQF
+277 FNSETPYRGIQL
-289 GGDSTSIITFND
+289 GGDSTSIIAFND
-301 NGENRLQHVSGT
+301 NGESRLQHTSGS
-313 QFGQILSSIYFRP
+313 QFGYILSSIYFKP
-326 GREYVEPSAVINSTL
+326 GVNYVEPSSVINSIL
-341 TDYTAATSAQD
+341 TDYTAETLAKD
-352 ITNTDSIK
+352 ITSTDSIK

-375 TKAEIDALISS
+375 TKAEIDNLISS
-386 VLSYAGSVDSFANLP
+386 VLTYAGSVNSFADLP
-401 TTGVKVGDVYNVR
+401 TTGVKVGDVYNIAT
-414 SEFDLD
+414 EFDLGG
-420 NNHYP
+420 NHYP

-448 FELTKASIEA
+448 FELTKASVEE

-466 HTHNY
+466 HTHSY
-471 LPLSGGRL
+471 LPLSGGSL
-479 TGSLAV
+479 TGNLSTTGLITTTGQLIIRDTTYPQVLFRHTGA
-485 ESYIKGIGY
+485 SGY
-494 LAVAAPSFP
+494 D
-503 QIQFENASSTP
+503 
-514 YTSLLFT
+514 SLLYVNT
-521 NILSG
+521 LSG
-526 NSKSLL
+526 TVRSLI
-532 FRPDS
+532 FRPD
-537 TVSQDGVVYHSLNF
+537 TTTTTEGIVYHSLNF

-566 VDLTSTQIIS
+566 VTLNSAQDISAKKTFKAPVFFGAKASAEYNNTDTINDADNATWFIGAVNGNDAWWRCQQRDPQSIMIGRQGGKGFQI
-576 GYKVFSGV
+576 Y
-584 PMFGQKSSTTFNTT
+584 SSPYTVY
-598 GIISDSNDP
+598 
-607 SILCFRLGRGD
+607 
-618 GNSIWRLQQESN
+618 
-630 TTALLGIQGRKA
+630 
-642 MKITSNPSEI
+642 
-652 SVTADKFIGAA
+652 VTADKFIGAA

-715 VKGYGPIAQDLE
+715 IKGYGPIAQDLE

-737 DKGIKGINNTALLHL
+737 DRGIKGVNNTALLHL

>member
-92 AATTIDTGYVKGPP
+92 AATTIDTGYIKGPP

-116 SYLQWKYDNESD
+116 SYLQWKYDNEAD

-135 EEITKDYLPLSGGTL
+135 EEIIKDYLPLSGGTL

-169 FDTNKDSYY
+169 FDANKASYY

-217 EGTFVA
+217 EGTFIA

-448 FELTKASIEA
+448 FELTKASVEE

-466 HTHNY
+466 HTHSY
-471 LPLSGGRL
+471 LPLTGGSL
-479 TGSLAV
+479 TGNLSTTGFITSTSRLIVRAA
-485 ESYIKGIGY
+485 SY
-494 LAVAAPSFP
+494 P
-503 QIQFENASSTP
+503 QIIFRHTGDSASD
-514 YTSLLFT
+514 SLLFT
-521 NILSG
+521 NTLSG
-526 NSKSLL
+526 SVKSLL

-537 TVSQDGVVYHSLNF
+537 TVSQDGIVYHSLNF

-566 VDLTSTQIIS
+566 VTVSGPTQTIP
-576 GYKVFSGV
+576 GYKIFQSSV
-584 PMFGQKSSTTFNTT
+584 MFGEKSSPVYNTSGT
-598 GIISDSNDP
+598 ITAEGNSSL
-607 SILCFRLGRGD
+607 ILFRLQESD
-618 GNSIWRLQQESN
+618 NIWRLQQESN

-688 KKIDEVVTEKAIDS
+688 KKIDESVIEKAIDS

-737 DKGIKGINNTALLHL
+737 DKGIKGVNNTALLHL

>member
-92 AATTIDTGYVKGPP
+92 AATTIDTGYIKGPP

-116 SYLQWKYDNESD
+116 SYLQWKYDNEAD

-135 EEITKDYLPLSGGTL
+135 EEIIKDYLPLSGGTL

-169 FDTNKDSYY
+169 FDANKASYY

-188 LGDTSKLTI
+188 LGDVSKLTI

-217 EGTFVA
+217 EGTFIA

-245 GLMTGPILIH
+245 GLMAGPILIH
-255 NSGDSLDTV
+255 NSGDSLDTI
-264 LAYSDGVGILSTA
+264 LAYSDGVSILSTA
-277 FNSETPYRGIQF
+277 FNSETSYRGIQL
-289 GGDSTSIITFND
+289 GGDSTSIIAFND
-301 NGENRLQHVSGT
+301 NGESRLQHTSGS
-313 QFGQILSSIYFRP
+313 QFGYILSSIYFKP
-326 GREYVEPSAVINSTL
+326 GINYVEPSSVINSIL
-341 TDYTAATSAQD
+341 TDYTAETSAKD
-352 ITNTDSIK
+352 ITSTDSIK

-375 TKAEIDALISS
+375 TKAEIDNLISS
-386 VLSYAGSVDSFANLP
+386 VLTYAGSVNSFADLP
-401 TTGVKVGDVYNVR
+401 TTGVKVGDVYNIAT
-414 SEFDLD
+414 EFDLGG
-420 NNHYP
+420 NHYP
-425 AGTNVAAA
+425 AGTNVAAGA
-433 AVSGNTVTWDPLGGS
+433 INDGNITWDPLGGS
-448 FELTKASIEA
+448 FNLTKESVEA

-466 HTHNY
+466 HTHSY
-471 LPLSGGRL
+471 LPLTGGSLTGNLSTTGIITSTGRL
-479 TGSLAV
+479 IVRDA
-485 ESYIKGIGY
+485 SY
-494 LAVAAPSFP
+494 P
-503 QIQFENASSTP
+503 QIIFRHTGDSA
-514 YTSLLFT
+514 YDSLLFT
-521 NILSG
+521 NTLSG
-526 NSKSLL
+526 SVRSLL

-551 QAGVNYVAPSALSNY
+551 QAGIDYIAPATLSGYVT
-566 VDLTSTQIIS
+566 TSTTQEIP
-576 GYKVFSGV
+576 GYKVFTYA
-584 PMFGQKSSTTFNTT
+584 PMFGQKSSFTYNTT
-598 GIISDSNDP
+598 GIINNEDASTVFV
-607 SILCFRLGRGD
+607 FRLGSGE
-618 GNSIWRLQQESN
+618 SIWRLQQESN
-630 TTALLGIQGRKA
+630 TVALLGIQGRKA

-737 DKGIKGINNTALLHL
+737 DKGIKGVNNTALLHL

>member
-92 AATTIDTGYVKGPP
+92 AATTIDTGYIKGPP

-116 SYLQWKYDNESD
+116 SYLQWKYDNEAD

-169 FDTNKDSYY
+169 FDANKASYY

-217 EGTFVA
+217 EGTFIA

-245 GLMTGPILIH
+245 GLMAGPILIH
-255 NSGDSLDTV
+255 NSGDSLDTI
-264 LAYSDGVGILSTA
+264 LAYSDGVSILSTA
-277 FNSETPYRGIQF
+277 FNSETSYRGIQL
-289 GGDSTSIITFND
+289 GGDSTSIIAFND
-301 NGENRLQHVSGT
+301 NGESRLQHTSGS
-313 QFGQILSSIYFRP
+313 QFGYILSSIYFKP
-326 GREYVEPSAVINSTL
+326 GIDYVEPSSVINSIL
-341 TDYTAATSAQD
+341 TDYTAETSAKD
-352 ITNTDSIK
+352 ITSTDSIK

-375 TKAEIDALISS
+375 TKAEIDNLISS
-386 VLSYAGSVDSFANLP
+386 VLTYAGSVNSFADLP
-401 TTGVKVGDVYNVR
+401 TTGVKVGDVYNIAT
-414 SEFDLD
+414 EFDLGG
-420 NNHYP
+420 NHYP
-425 AGTNVAAA
+425 AGTNVAAGA
-433 AVSGNTVTWDPLGGS
+433 INDGNITWDPLGGS
-448 FELTKASIEA
+448 FNLTKESVEA

-466 HTHNY
+466 HTHSY
-471 LPLSGGRL
+471 LPLTGGSL
-479 TGSLAV
+479 TGNLSTTGIITSTGQLIVRDA
-485 ESYIKGIGY
+485 SY
-494 LAVAAPSFP
+494 P
-503 QIQFENASSTP
+503 QIIFRHTGDSA
-514 YTSLLFT
+514 YDSLLFT
-521 NILSG
+521 NTLSG
-526 NSKSLL
+526 SVRSLL

-537 TVSQDGVVYHSLNF
+537 TVHQDGVVYHSLNF
-551 QAGVNYVAPSALSNY
+551 QAGIDYIAPATLSGYVT
-566 VDLTSTQIIS
+566 TSTTQEIP
-576 GYKVFSGV
+576 GYKVFTHA
-584 PMFGQKSSTTFNTT
+584 PMFGQKSSFTYNTT
-598 GIISDSNDP
+598 GIINNEDASTVFV
-607 SILCFRLGRGD
+607 FRLGYGE
-618 GNSIWRLQQESN
+618 SIWRLQQESN
-630 TTALLGIQGRKA
+630 TVALLGIQGRKA
-642 MKITSNPSEI
+642 MKITSNASDI
-652 SVTADKFIGAA
+652 SITADKFIGAA

-688 KKIDEVVTEKAIDS
+688 KKIDESVIEKAVDS
-702 IDLNRSFIYKKSG
+702 INLNRSFIYKKSG
-715 VKGYGPIAQDLE
+715 VKGYGPVAQDLE

-737 DKGIKGINNTALLHL
+737 DRGIKGVNNTALLHL

>member
-92 AATTIDTGYVKGPP
+92 AATTIDTGYIKGPP

-116 SYLQWKYDNESD
+116 SYLQWKYDNEAD

-135 EEITKDYLPLSGGTL
+135 EEIIKDYLPLSGGTL

-169 FDTNKDSYY
+169 FDANKASYY

-217 EGTFVA
+217 EGTFIA

-245 GLMTGPILIH
+245 GLMAGPILIH
-255 NSGDSLDTV
+255 NSGDSLDTI
-264 LAYSDGVGILSTA
+264 LAYSDGVSILSTA
-277 FNSETPYRGIQF
+277 FNSETPYRGIQL
-289 GGDSTSIITFND
+289 GGDSTSIIAFND
-301 NGENRLQHVSGT
+301 NGESRLQHTSGS
-313 QFGQILSSIYFRP
+313 QFGYILSSIYFKP
-326 GREYVEPSAVINSTL
+326 GIDYVEPSSVINSIL
-341 TDYTAATSAQD
+341 TDYTAETSAKD
-352 ITNTDSIK
+352 ITSTDSIK

-375 TKAEIDALISS
+375 TKAEIDNLISS
-386 VLSYAGSVDSFANLP
+386 VLTYAGSVNSFADLP
-401 TTGVKVGDVYNVR
+401 TTGVKVGDVYNIAT
-414 SEFDLD
+414 EFDLGG
-420 NNHYP
+420 NHYP
-425 AGTNVAAA
+425 AGTNVAAGA
-433 AVSGNTVTWDPLGGS
+433 INDGNITWDPLGGS
-448 FELTKASIEA
+448 FNLTKESVEA

-466 HTHNY
+466 HTHSY
-471 LPLSGGRL
+471 LPLTGGSL
-479 TGSLAV
+479 TGNLSTTGIITSTGQLIVRDA
-485 ESYIKGIGY
+485 SY
-494 LAVAAPSFP
+494 P
-503 QIQFENASSTP
+503 QIIFRHTGDSA
-514 YTSLLFT
+514 YDSLLFT
-521 NILSG
+521 NTLSG
-526 NSKSLL
+526 SVRSLL

-537 TVSQDGVVYHSLNF
+537 TVSRDGIVYHSLNF
-551 QAGVNYVAPSALSNY
+551 QAGIDYIAPATLSGYVT
-566 VDLTSTQIIS
+566 TSTTQVIP
-576 GYKVFSGV
+576 GYKVFTYA
-584 PMFGQKSSTTFNTT
+584 PMFGQKSSFTYNTT
-598 GIISDSNDP
+598 GIINNEDASTVFV
-607 SILCFRLGRGD
+607 FRLGSGE
-618 GNSIWRLQQESN
+618 SIWRLQQESN
-630 TTALLGIQGRKA
+630 TVALLGIQGRKA
-642 MKITSNPSEI
+642 MKITSNASNI
-652 SVTADKFIGAA
+652 SITADKFIGAA

-688 KKIDEVVTEKAIDS
+688 KKIDESVIEKAVDS
-702 IDLNRSFIYKKSG
+702 INLNRSFIYKKSG
-715 VKGYGPIAQDLE
+715 VKGYGPVAQDLE

-737 DKGIKGINNTALLHL
+737 DRGIKGVNNTALLHL